1 MKQTNNAI
9 KFLMAQYRAVF
20 KSAYVSGITTAVAL
34 TSFLAAAQANAANAL
49 DAAGWED
56 ALKASDTLVI
66 NGETSTDPAKGEYT
80 SLNIT
85 SAEDK
90 PLTLSD
96 KQKLS
101 LVGNKVTGA
110 KLSATGQDKTL
121 SLTGEGALEVDA
133 ENGLTIEATASG
145 SNANVDLGTVNIKK
159 GTVTLKA
166 SDAKAT
172 VNLAAN
178 SIVIGNG
185 ESGDGAT
192 VVLSGTGTNVL
203 GGTSSSIVV
212 KGNGKIE
219 TQDSGNSIQGSS
231 LVAEKGSKFTFGG
244 TTDYKVQGSTFT
256 SSTIDVAAGGTLNV
270 DLAEIGTGKPGQMTI
285 TGAEKETSK
294 VNVGGTLNIKTG
306 VVNIDKHVELKSN
319 ASGKDDKI
327 VIGDGQNTSKFD
339 KAVFKIGKDTLLGY
353 LDSKGTGNK
362 GSVDLKSG
370 GVLYITDEVN
380 LKDLTFAST
389 TTDGAISQ
397 GQNTGGALG
406 GSNIVITEA
415 ANSANNV
422 AIKADKITFGV
433 KAEDKDK
440 AQATDFETGVGHLE
454 AKNVEI
460 AGKSH
465 TLQDTLILRN
475 VAVADDKATAGEGK
489 ISGNL
494 ILGKSAA
501 NAGNLEVDGGKFN
514 YTSGDM
520 TLTSGSIVVKNTDSG
535 KGAVSNLTFD
545 KDTKIIVTGS
555 TATAFTAKATG
566 KSSVLDISKAKLEA
580 SGSDSHQTVFSAEDE
595 GRLVISNEQVKA
607 VAEAKTNPLQSVQ
620 FKAGE
625 KGTLAFSD
633 AVTLEIVTGKNN
645 PISVADIAASGT
657 GTTIGGT
664 LEANSGLTINYSDST
679 TPQGAHYTV
688 GGTLVASTLTLSA
701 KKNSADEDFKLGDGV
716 YKLSSG
722 LAAPESAKDV
732 FVVIKGS
739 DAADYKKSTL
749 LLGAVSTNEKGEL
762 VTSKG
767 GSATNIKVADNGIVT
782 VESGE
787 WNGKKVNVTNT
798 AANSFT
804 IGYKSGDKTANAAF
818 NGTSL
823 EVASA
828 NAFVINRGSSA
839 KFETVSGGAAGA
851 IKVDGSLTITG
862 KEGVDFINSG
872 NSATGTIEMGAN
884 SEVTLGEHA
893 VKKGITK
900 VDGDTVT
907 FDSSFEADQF
917 KMGKNATFTLNLGAL
932 AEKEKTITISATG
945 LNKLKDQL
953 FAGYNSGTN
962 TQIDGF
968 LHIGKADIAGLT
980 ISDDKVAWN
989 NYKNFQDTVSSVT
1002 SDKLSKATVT
1012 GVTGSEF
1019 KGSVGAVSLDSNA
1032 SNLTVTGN
1040 TILANASGNSGFF
1053 VSKGTAA
1060 GDVTLD
1066 SGNYLT
1072 LSGGGKAG
1080 TITIKNGTDK
1090 DNKTTL
1096 VISSK
1101 DDAPVT
1107 ELAGIAGQNG
1117 SSPAAADNA
1126 VQILGKTKVTGEIKD
1141 IVDLEIG
1148 SELEVTA
1155 NVTVKNLKSLASK
1168 GVALKMEGKDL
1179 TVSGE
1184 ANFAG
1189 DITAKNATFSKTGAN
1204 TTEGD
1209 YDAKLGG
1216 NNTIEKLSF
1225 SGHGMINNG
1234 GTTKVTDTLTVAD
1247 KKSVTVAQGATLDAK
1262 HITLAA
1268 KNQGATQLI
1277 VGQDSKTVKNAN
1289 NIDVA
1294 IGSSTGYLVAKTVK
1308 LNGGDLIADPDF
1320 GGAASIVSVAGFG
1333 DATFDT
1339 EKSKNAGTVD
1349 GKAIALQNS
1358 ILAVGVK
1365 KEDKT
1370 LEKLQ
1375 ELFADYLD
1383 PKTGSL
1389 SSEGYGSIMYIA
1401 KNVTVDSTNG
1411 KGKLI
1416 IDPKRGLEKYNKD
1429 MATGGGGNTDYRNA
1443 INNNDAYIGEGAA
1456 LAVSADAAVNSFD
1469 DTSKAQNAAIKF
1481 NKTGASVYAEKNSS
1495 VLLTGDFSSMDSIK
1509 LFADNDAGASGG
1521 VTIKGNDLKATTLSG
1536 VYEFIMEKDKDTD
1549 ANGFQLTVNN
1559 DVLDK
1564 SYHDASHPARNT
1576 IVAYAKKEF
1585 ANGTKL
1591 HGDFVAGVTFDEAK
1605 SEYKNTDG
1613 TVLTGDD
1620 IKNYMHIGDKV
1631 YTKVNNRFLE
1641 NITQNLNYGHDV
1653 DTITRLGAYS
1663 GVAHSAIAAGNVT
1676 TNAVAARF
1684 AIGSSPVDFIAAQN
1698 NMGGSAFVAPMMNQF
1713 ESDGFDSEGVS
1724 YGVDVDT
1731 TGVAFGGDFEFTPQI
1746 RAGVLFNIG
1755 SGDAKGKGQ
1764 ASTASSDFDFYGL
1777 SVYAGYNVDRFAVV
1791 ADVSYTKIDNEVKA
1805 FITDE
1810 TIKADSNAT
1819 NMSLGVNAQYT
1830 FDFNQMA
1837 VTPHMGL
1844 RYSMIEADDYSITDA
1859 GSFSSDKMSVIS
1871 VPVGVTIA
1879 QAYASENWIVTP
1891 YADFTVTGNFGD
1903 NSYKGSFKWANVAN
1917 LTTDTDTEVMDNFSY
1932 GLTLGINGE
1941 TGNLGMSAGLNY
1953 TSSSNTDNLGFSASC
1968 RYLF

>member
-34 TSFLAAAQANAANAL
+34 TSFLAAAQANAANNL
-49 DAAGWED
+49 DVAGWD
-56 ALKASDTLVI
+56 KALEASDTLVI
-66 NGETSTDPAKGEYT
+66 NGEDKTDPAKGEYT

-90 PLTLSD
+90 TLTLSE

-101 LVGNKVTGA
+101 LVGDKVTGA
-110 KLSATGQDKTL
+110 KISATGQGKTL

-133 ENGLTIEATASG
+133 KNGLTLESSASG
-145 SNANVDLGTVNIKK
+145 AILNVDLGSVNIKK
-159 GTVTLKA
+159 GNVTLNTT
-166 SDAKAT
+166 DADAT

-185 ESGDGAT
+185 ESGEGAT
-192 VVLSGTGTNVL
+192 VTLSGTGKNVL

-212 KGNGKIE
+212 KGNGKVE
-219 TQDSGNSIQGSS
+219 TKGTKDNTIQGSS
-231 LVAEKGSKFTFGG
+231 LVAEKGSTFNFGG
-244 TTDYKVQGSTFT
+244 KTNYKVQSSTFT
-256 SSTIDVAAGGTLNV
+256 SSNISVEANGELNV

-294 VNVGGTLNIKTG
+294 VNVGGALNIKTG
-306 VVNIDKHVELKSN
+306 VVNIDKHVELKSS
-319 ASGKDDKI
+319 ATGQDDKI
-327 VIGDGQNTSKFD
+327 VIGDGTSKQFD
-339 KAVFKIGKDTLLGY
+339 KAVFKINKDTLLGY

-380 LKDLTFAST
+380 LKDLTFADQ

-397 GQNTGGALG
+397 GATTGGALG

-415 ANSANNV
+415 VKNATHLDV
-422 AIKADKITFGV
+422 KADKLTIG
-433 KAEDKDK
+433 KNEEDKNK
-440 AQATDFETGVGHLE
+440 NQAYDFKTGVASLE
-454 AKNVEI
+454 AKNVEF
-460 AGKSH
+460 AGKSV
-465 TLQDTLILRN
+465 TLNETVKLRN
-475 VAVADDKATAGEGK
+475 VAVADDKVTAGEGK
-489 ISGNL
+489 ASGNL
-494 ILGKSAA
+494 IIGKS
-501 NAGNLEVDGGKFN
+501 NATGGLEVDGGKFN

-520 TLTSGSIVVKNTDSG
+520 TLVSGTITVKNTYASG
-535 KGAVSNLTFD
+535 GAVSSLTFD

-555 TATAFTAKATG
+555 TNTAFAAKAEG
-566 KSSVLDISKAKLEA
+566 KNAVLDISKAKLEA
-580 SGSDSHQTVFSAEDE
+580 SGSGNDQTIFSAVTD

-607 VAEAKTNPLQSVQ
+607 VAEATAKPLQSVQ
-620 FKAGE
+620 FKADNE
-625 KGTLAFSD
+625 GT
-633 AVTLEIVTGKNN
+633 V
-645 PISVADIAASGT
+645 AASNELVLALTDTNKT
-657 GTTIGGT
+657 GGITIADYTDAQSGGI
-664 LEANSGLTINYSDST
+664 LEANSGLKLNYTHST
-679 TPQGAHYTV
+679 TTTGAHYAV
-688 GGTLVASTLTLSA
+688 SGTLVGSTLTLSA
-701 KKNSADEDFKLGDGV
+701 KEADKDVDFKLGDGV

-722 LAAPESAKDV
+722 LAAPESAKDK
-732 FVVIKGS
+732 FVVISGS
-739 DAADYKKSTL
+739 AATGDHTKSKL

-782 VESGE
+782 VQSGE
-787 WNGKKVNVTNT
+787 WNGKKLDVTN
-798 AANSFT
+798 ADAGSFT

-818 NGTSL
+818 NGTDL
-823 EVASA
+823 TVAKA
-828 NAFVINRGSSA
+828 GTFVINRGSSA

-862 KEGVDFINSG
+862 KEKTNPITAAS
-872 NSATGTIEMGAN
+872 SQTGIVVMGAN
-884 SEVTLGEHA
+884 SEVTLGTEA
-893 VKKGITK
+893 VKKAITA
-900 VDGDTVT
+900 VSGDTVT
-907 FDSSFEADQF
+907 FDADF
-917 KMGKNATFTLNLGAL
+917 KENLFDMGKNATFNLDLGAL
-932 AEKEKTITISATG
+932 ATDKEKTITISATG
-945 LNKLKDQL
+945 LKTLKDKLFNNGYTSSSGQL
-953 FAGYNSGTN
+953 S
-962 TQIDGF
+962 GF
-968 LHIGKADIAGLT
+968 LNIGKADIAGLN
-980 ISDDKVAWN
+980 ISGDKVAWN
-989 NYKNFQDTVSSVT
+989 DYKNFQDTVSSVT

-1012 GVTGSEF
+1012 GVTGNEF
-1019 KGSVGAVSLDSNA
+1019 KGSVGAVALDSA
-1032 SNLTVTGN
+1032 AAGLTVTGN

-1179 TVSGE
+1179 TVSEE

-1189 DITAKNATFSKTGAN
+1189 DITAKTATFIQASKDPKQG
-1204 TTEGD
+1204 E
-1209 YDAKLGG
+1209 YDTKLGG
-1216 NNTIEKLSF
+1216 NNTIGTLDIK
-1225 SGHGMINNG
+1225 GHGLINNG
-1234 GTTKVTDTLTVAD
+1234 GTTKVTETMTVAQD
-1247 KKSVTVAQGATLDAK
+1247 KSITVAQGATLDAE
-1262 HITLAA
+1262 HITLTA

-1277 VGQDSKTVKNAN
+1277 VGQDSKTVKNTN

-1294 IGSSTGYLVAKTVK
+1294 IGSSTGYLVAKTMQ

-1333 DATFDT
+1333 AANTDVT
-1339 EKSKNAGTVD
+1339 KNAGTLD

-1358 ILAVGVK
+1358 ILAVGVEK
-1365 KEDKT
+1365 SDKT

-1383 PKTGSL
+1383 PRTGSL
-1389 SSEGYGSIMYIA
+1389 ISEGYGSIMYVA
-1401 KNVTVDSTNG
+1401 KNVTVDGTN
-1411 KGKLI
+1411 GKLI

-1429 MATGGGGNTDYRNA
+1429 MDANNGNQEYKDA
-1443 INNNDAYIGEGAA
+1443 VNNNAAYIGEGSA
-1456 LAVSADAAVNSFD
+1456 LAVSADAAVNSFE
-1469 DTSKAQNAAIKF
+1469 TNGAQNAAIKF

-1495 VLLTGDFSSMDSIK
+1495 VLLTGDFSSMDNIK
-1509 LFADNDAGASGG
+1509 LFADTDAAAGSGG
-1521 VTIKGNDLKATTLSG
+1521 VTINGNDLKATTLSG
-1536 VYEFIMEKDKDTD
+1536 VYEFIMEKGKQTD
-1549 ANGFQLTVNN
+1549 ANGFQLTVNK

-1591 HGDFVAGVTFDEAK
+1591 HGDFVAGVTFDTNT
-1605 SEYKNTDG
+1605 SEYKKGN
-1613 TVLTGDD
+1613 TVLTGAE

-1755 SGDAKGKGQ
+1755 SGDANGKGQ

-1777 SVYAGYNVDRFAVV
+1777 SVYAGYTVDRFAVV

-1891 YADFTVTGNFGD
+1891 YADFTITGNFGD

>member
-49 DAAGWED
+49 DAAGWEE

-90 PLTLSD
+90 PLKLSE

-101 LVGNKVTGA
+101 LVGDKVTGA
-110 KLSATGQDKTL
+110 KLSATGQGKTL
-121 SLTGEGALEVDA
+121 SLTGEGALDVDA
-133 ENGLTIEATASG
+133 KNGLTLESSASG
-145 SNANVDLGTVNIKK
+145 AKLNVDLGSVNIKK
-159 GTVTLKA
+159 GNVTVNTTNA
-166 SDAKAT
+166 DAT

-192 VVLSGTGTNVL
+192 VTLSGTGTNVL

-212 KGNGKIE
+212 KGNGKVE
-219 TQDSGNSIQGSS
+219 TKGTRDNTIQGSS
-231 LVAEKGSKFTFGG
+231 LVAEKGSKFSFAGVTN
-244 TTDYKVQGSTFT
+244 YKVQGSTFT

-294 VNVGGTLNIKTG
+294 VNVSGALNIKTG
-306 VVNIDKHVELKSN
+306 VVNIDKHVELKSSATGTN
-319 ASGKDDKI
+319 DKI

-339 KAVFKIGKDTLLGY
+339 KAVFNIGKDTLLGY

-362 GSVDLKSG
+362 GSVDLQSG
-370 GVLYITDEVN
+370 GLLYITDEVN

-397 GQNTGGALG
+397 ANASGGALG
-406 GSNIVITEA
+406 GSNIVITQA
-415 ANSANNV
+415 ATSANTV

-433 KAEDKDK
+433 KPEDKNQT
-440 AQATDFETGVGHLE
+440 AQPTDFATGVGHLE
-454 AKNVEI
+454 AKNLEV

-465 TLQDTLILRN
+465 TLQETLILRN
-475 VAVADDKATAGEGK
+475 VAVADDKVTAGEGRA
-489 ISGNL
+489 SGNL
-494 ILGKSAA
+494 IIGKS
-501 NAGNLEVDGGKFN
+501 NATGGLEVDGGKFN

-520 TLTSGSIVVKNTDSG
+520 TLVSGSITVKNTDAASG
-535 KGAVSNLTFD
+535 GVSSLTFD
-545 KDTKIIVTGS
+545 KDTKILVTGTS
-555 TATAFTAKATG
+555 TTAFAAKAEG
-566 KSSVLDISKAKLEA
+566 KNAVLDISKAKLEA
-580 SGSDSHQTVFSAEDE
+580 SGSGTNQTVFSAATE

-633 AVTLEIVTGKNN
+633 AVTLELGAGKNN
-645 PISVADIAASGT
+645 PIAVDDIAASGN
-657 GTTIGGT
+657 GQTIGGT
-664 LEANSGLTINYSDST
+664 LEANSGLTINYSDT
-679 TPQGAHYTV
+679 NAAAGAHYAV
-688 GGTLVASTLTLSA
+688 SGTLVASTLTLSA
-701 KKNSADEDFKLGDGV
+701 KQGTTDVDFKLGDGV

-722 LAAPESAKDV
+722 LAAPESAKDK
-732 FVVIKGS
+732 FVIVSGS
-739 DAADYKKSTL
+739 NTATHQQSKL

-767 GSATNIKVADNGIVT
+767 GSATNIEVQANGVVG

-787 WNGKKVNVTNT
+787 WNGKKLKVTYG
-798 AANSFT
+798 SFT
-804 IGYKSGDKTANAAF
+804 IGYTSGDKTANAAF

-862 KEGVDFINSG
+862 KEKTNPIT
-872 NSATGTIEMGAN
+872 ATTGQTGIVVMGAN
-884 SEVTLGEHA
+884 SEVTLGTEA
-893 VKKGITK
+893 VKKAITA
-900 VDGDTVT
+900 VSGDTVT
-907 FDSSFEADQF
+907 FDADF
-917 KMGKNATFTLNLGAL
+917 KENLFDMGKNATFNLDLGVL
-932 AEKEKTITISATG
+932 ATDKEKTITISKDG
-945 LNKLKDQL
+945 LKTLKDKLFNNGYTSSSGQL
-953 FAGYNSGTN
+953 S
-962 TQIDGF
+962 GF
-968 LHIGKADIAGLT
+968 LNIGKADIAGLN
-980 ISDDKVAWN
+980 ISGDKVAWN
-989 NYKNFQDTVSSVT
+989 DYKNFQDTISSVT

-1012 GVTGSEF
+1012 DVEGTSF
-1019 KGSVGAVSLDSNA
+1019 KGSVGAVALKTGTNT
-1032 SNLTVTGN
+1032 LTVDGN

-1053 VSKGTAA
+1053 VSSGNAA
-1060 GDVTLD
+1060 GAITI
-1066 SGNYLT
+1066 SGENVLT

-1080 TITIKNGTDK
+1080 AISLKNGSATD
-1090 DNKTTL
+1090 KTTL
-1096 VISSK
+1096 VVTSK
-1101 DDAPVT
+1101 DGAPLT
-1107 ELAGIAGQNG
+1107 ELGAISGENNG
-1117 SSPAAADNA
+1117 TNNA
-1126 VQILGKTKVTGEIKD
+1126 VQIVGKTKVTGTISN

-1148 SELEVTA
+1148 SELEVTE
-1155 NVTVKNLKSLASK
+1155 NVTVTNLKSLASK
-1168 GVALKMEGKDL
+1168 GVTLKMDGKAL

-1189 DITAKNATFSKTGAN
+1189 DITAKTATFSKTGAN
-1204 TTEGD
+1204 TAEGD

-1216 NNTIEKLSF
+1216 NNTIETLSF
-1225 SGHGMINNG
+1225 TGHGMINNG

-1262 HITLAA
+1262 HITLTQ
-1268 KNQGATQLI
+1268 KTGTGNDNTQLI
-1277 VGQDSKTVKNAN
+1277 VGQDSRTAKKNG
-1289 NIDVA
+1289 IDIA
-1294 IGSSTGYLVAKTVK
+1294 IGSSTGYLVANTVK

-1339 EKSKNAGTVD
+1339 TKGSAGTVD

-1358 ILAVGVK
+1358 ILAVGVEK
-1365 KEDKT
+1365 SDKT

-1383 PKTGSL
+1383 PRTGSL
-1389 SSEGYGSIMYIA
+1389 SSEGYGSIMYVA
-1401 KNVTVDSTNG
+1401 KNVTVDGTN
-1411 KGKLI
+1411 GKLI

-1429 MATGGGGNTDYRNA
+1429 MDTNKGNKEYKDA
-1443 INNNDAYIGEGAA
+1443 VNNNAAYIGEGSA
-1456 LAVSADAAVNSFD
+1456 LAVSADAAVNSFE
-1469 DTSKAQNAAIKF
+1469 TNGAQNAAIKF
-1481 NKTGASVYAEKNSS
+1481 SKANATVYAEKNST

-1536 VYEFIMEKDKDTD
+1536 VYEFIMEKDKDTN
-1549 ANGFQLTVNN
+1549 ANGFQLTVNK

-1576 IVAYAKKEF
+1576 IVAYAKKEL

-1591 HGDFVAGVTFDEAK
+1591 HGDFVAGVTFDEK
-1605 SEYKNTDG
+1605 TSEYKKGN
-1613 TVLTGDD
+1613 TVLTGAE

-1731 TGVAFGGDFEFTPQI
+1731 TGVAFGGDFEFTPQL

-1755 SGDAKGKGQ
+1755 SGDANGKGQ

-1830 FDFNQMA
+1830 FDFNQVA

-1844 RYSMIEADDYSITDA
+1844 RYSMIEADDYSIRDA
-1859 GSFSSDKMSVIS
+1859 GSFSSDKMNVFS

-1879 QAYASENWIVTP
+1879 QAYASDNWIVTP

-1932 GLTLGINGE
+1932 GLTLGINAE
-1941 TGNLGMSAGLNY
+1941 TGNLGMSAGMNY

>member
-49 DAAGWED
+49 DAAGWEE

-66 NGETSTDPAKGEYT
+66 NGETTTDPAKGEY
-80 SLNIT
+80 SNLNIT

-90 PLTLSD
+90 TLELSE

-101 LVGNKVTGA
+101 LVGDKVSDA
-110 KLSATGQDKTL
+110 KISATTQGKTL
-121 SLTGEGALEVDA
+121 SLTGEGALDVDA
-133 ENGLTIEATASG
+133 KNGLTIEATASG

-159 GTVTLKA
+159 GTLTLKA

-219 TQDSGNSIQGSS
+219 TKDSGNSIQGSS
-231 LVAEKGSKFTFGG
+231 LAAEKGSKFTFGG

-294 VNVGGTLNIKTG
+294 VNVGGALNIKTG
-306 VVNIDKHVELKSN
+306 VVNIDKHVELKSSATGN
-319 ASGKDDKI
+319 VTTDYIAVGDNQAASKDP
-327 VIGDGQNTSKFD
+327 SKAIFN
-339 KAVFKIGKDTLLGY
+339 ISKDTLKGY
-353 LDSKGTGNK
+353 LTGTNK
-362 GSVDLKSG
+362 GSVLIQSG
-370 GVLYITDEVN
+370 GTLYITDEVN
-380 LKDLTFAST
+380 LKDLTFTST

-397 GQNTGGALG
+397 ANASGGALG

-415 ANSANNV
+415 VQNAGTLAV
-422 AIKADKITFGV
+422 KADKITFGV
-433 KAEDKDK
+433 KPEDKNQT
-440 AQATDFETGVGHLE
+440 AQPTDFATGVGHLE
-454 AKNVEI
+454 AKNLEV

-465 TLQDTLILRN
+465 TLQETLILRN
-475 VAVADDKATAGEGK
+475 VAVADDKVIAGEGRA
-489 ISGNL
+489 SGNL
-494 ILGKSAA
+494 IIGKS
-501 NAGNLEVDGGKFN
+501 NTTGGLEVDGGKFN

-520 TLTSGSIVVKNTDSG
+520 TLVSGSITVKNTDAASG
-535 KGAVSNLTFD
+535 GVSSLTFD
-545 KDTKIIVTGS
+545 KDTKILVTGTS
-555 TATAFTAKATG
+555 TTAFAAKAEG
-566 KSSVLDISKAKLEA
+566 KNAVLDISKAKLEA
-580 SGSDSHQTVFSAEDE
+580 SGSGTNQTVFSAATE

-633 AVTLEIVTGKNN
+633 AVTLELGTGKNN
-645 PISVADIAASGT
+645 PIAVDDYNVTSNTS
-657 GTTIGGT
+657 GGT
-664 LEANSGLTINYSDST
+664 VEANSGLTLNYT
-679 TPQGAHYTV
+679 GNAGTNAHYAV
-688 GGTLVASTLTLSA
+688 SGTLVASSLKVNA
-701 KKNSADEDFKLGDGV
+701 KEGSTAKDFVLGDGV
-716 YKLSSG
+716 YKISSG
-722 LAAPESAKDV
+722 LDSENSGN
-732 FVVIKGS
+732 FVVVSGS
-739 DAADYKKSTL
+739 AATDAGTKSTL

-767 GSATNIKVADNGIVT
+767 GSATNIEVQTNGVVG

-787 WNGKKVNVTNT
+787 WNGKKLKVTDG
-798 AANSFT
+798 SFT
-804 IGYKSGDKTANAAF
+804 IGYKDTTGDKTANASF
-818 NGTSL
+818 NGTDL
-823 EVASA
+823 TVAKQ
-828 NAFVINRGSSA
+828 NGLTINRGSSA
-839 KFETVSGGAAGA
+839 KFETVSGGATGA
-851 IKVDGSLTITG
+851 IQVSGSLTITG
-862 KEGVDFINSG
+862 KEKTNPITAASG
-872 NSATGTIEMGAN
+872 QTGIVVMGAN
-884 SEVTLGEHA
+884 SEVTLGTEA
-893 VKKGITK
+893 VKNAITK
-900 VDGDTVT
+900 VSGDTVD
-907 FDSSFEADQF
+907 FSSSFAADLF
-917 KMGKNATFTLNLGAL
+917 TMGKNATFNLDLGAL
-932 AEKEKTITISATG
+932 ATDKEKTITISATG
-945 LNKLKDQL
+945 LDKLKGQL
-953 FAGYNSGTN
+953 FNGFTTGQNK
-962 TQIDGF
+962 QLEGF
-968 LHIGKADIAGLT
+968 LNIGKADIAGLN
-980 ISDDKVAWN
+980 ISGDKVAWTD
-989 NYKNFQDTVSSVT
+989 YQKFQDTVSSVT

-1019 KGSVGAVSLDSNA
+1019 KGSVGAVALDNTA
-1032 SNLTVTGN
+1032 SGLTVTGN

-1053 VSKGTAA
+1053 VSKGTDA
-1060 GDVTLD
+1060 GAITI
-1066 SGNYLT
+1066 SGENVLT

-1080 TITIKNGTDK
+1080 AISLKNGSATD
-1090 DNKTTL
+1090 KTTL
-1096 VISSK
+1096 VVTSK
-1101 DDAPVT
+1101 DGAPLT
-1107 ELAGIAGQNG
+1107 ELGAISGDTGGTNN
-1117 SSPAAADNA
+1117 S
-1126 VQILGKTKVTGEIKD
+1126 VQIVGKTKVTGTISN

-1148 SELEVTA
+1148 SELEVTD
-1155 NVTVKNLKSLASK
+1155 NVTVTNLKSLASK
-1168 GVALKMEGKDL
+1168 GVTLKMDGKAL

-1189 DITAKNATFSKTGAN
+1189 DITAKTATFSKTGAKP
-1204 TTEGD
+1204 TEGD

-1216 NNTIEKLSF
+1216 NNTIGTLNIA
-1225 SGHGMINNG
+1225 GHGMINNA
-1234 GTTKVTDTLTVAD
+1234 GTTKVTEKLTVA
-1247 KKSVTVAQGATLDAK
+1247 SGNSITVAQSATLDAK
-1262 HITLAA
+1262 HIDLTA
-1268 KNQGATQLI
+1268 KGTATTNTQLI
-1277 VGQDSKTVKNAN
+1277 VGQDSQTVKKNG
-1289 NIDVA
+1289 IDIA
-1294 IGSSTGYLVAKTVK
+1294 IGSSTGYLVANTVK

-1339 EKSKNAGTVD
+1339 TKGSAGTVD

-1358 ILAVGVK
+1358 ILAVGVEK
-1365 KEDKT
+1365 SDKT

-1375 ELFADYLD
+1375 DLFADYLD
-1383 PKTGSL
+1383 PRTGSL
-1389 SSEGYGSIMYIA
+1389 SSEGYGSIMYVA
-1401 KNVTVDSTNG
+1401 KNVTVDGTN
-1411 KGKLI
+1411 GKLI

-1429 MATGGGGNTDYRNA
+1429 MNTGAGGNTDYRNA
-1443 INNNDAYIGEGAA
+1443 INNNAAYIGEGSA

-1469 DTSKAQNAAIKF
+1469 TNGAQNAAIKF
-1481 NKTGASVYAEKNSS
+1481 DKATASVYAEKNST

-1521 VTIKGNDLKATTLSG
+1521 VTINGNDLKATTLSG
-1536 VYEFIMEKDKDTD
+1536 VYEFIMKKGQPTD
-1549 ANGFQLTVNN
+1549 ANGFQLTVNK

-1591 HGDFVAGVTFDEAK
+1591 HGDFVAGVTFDKAN
-1605 SEYKNTDG
+1605 SVYKKADG
-1613 TVLTGDD
+1613 TTLTGAQ

-1731 TGVAFGGDFEFTPQI
+1731 TGVAFGGDFEFTPQL

-1755 SGDAKGKGQ
+1755 SGDANGKGQ

-1777 SVYAGYNVDRFAVV
+1777 SVYAGYTVDRFAVV

-1830 FDFNQMA
+1830 FDFNQIA

-1844 RYSMIEADDYSITDA
+1844 RYSMIEADDYSISDA
-1859 GSFSSDKMSVIS
+1859 GSFSSDKMSVFS

-1941 TGNLGMSAGLNY
+1941 TGNLGMSAGMNY

>member
-34 TSFLAAAQANAANAL
+34 TSFLAAAQANAAPSELKVDNWVSAL
-49 DAAGWED
+49 E
-56 ALKASDTLVI
+56 ASDTLVI
-66 NGETSTDPAKGEYT
+66 NGETTTDPAKGEY
-80 SLNIT
+80 SKLNIT

-90 PLTLSD
+90 TLKLSE

-101 LVGNKVTGA
+101 LVGDKVTGA
-110 KLSATGQDKTL
+110 KLSATGQGKTL
-121 SLTGEGALEVDA
+121 SLTGEGALDVDA
-133 ENGLTIEATASG
+133 KNGLTLESSASG
-145 SNANVDLGTVNIKK
+145 AKLNVDLGSVNIKK
-159 GTVTLKA
+159 GNVTVNTTNA
-166 SDAKAT
+166 DAT

-192 VVLSGTGTNVL
+192 VTLSGTGTNVL

-212 KGNGKIE
+212 KGNGKVE
-219 TQDSGNSIQGSS
+219 TKGTNNNTIQGSS
-231 LVAEKGSKFTFGG
+231 LVAEKGSKFSFAGVTN
-244 TTDYKVQGSTFT
+244 YKVQSSTFT

-294 VNVGGTLNIKTG
+294 VNVGGALNIKTG
-306 VVNIDKHVELKSN
+306 VVNIDKHVELKSSATGTN
-319 ASGKDDKI
+319 DKI

-339 KAVFKIGKDTLLGY
+339 KAVFNIGKDTLLGY

-362 GSVDLKSG
+362 GSVDLQSG
-370 GVLYITDEVN
+370 GLLYITDEVN

-397 GQNTGGALG
+397 ANASGGALG
-406 GSNIVITEA
+406 GSNIVITQA
-415 ANSANNV
+415 ATSANTI

-433 KAEDKDK
+433 KPEDKNQT
-440 AQATDFETGVGHLE
+440 AQATDFATGVGHLE
-454 AKNVEI
+454 AKNLEV

-465 TLQDTLILRN
+465 TLQETLILRN
-475 VAVADDKATAGEGK
+475 VAVADDKVTAGEGRA
-489 ISGNL
+489 SGNL
-494 ILGKSAA
+494 IIGKSATKS
-501 NAGNLEVDGGKFN
+501 GDLVVDGGKFN

-520 TLTSGSIVVKNTDSG
+520 TLVSGSIVVKNTDAASG
-535 KGAVSNLTFD
+535 GVSSLTFD
-545 KDTKIIVTGS
+545 KDTKILVTGTS
-555 TATAFTAKATG
+555 TTAFAAKAEG
-566 KSSVLDISKAKLEA
+566 KNAVLDISKAKLEA
-580 SGSDSHQTVFSAEDE
+580 SGSGTNQTVFSAATE

-607 VAEAKTNPLQSVQ
+607 VAEAKTNPLQNVK
-620 FKAGE
+620 FKAGD

-633 AVTLEIVTGKNN
+633 AVTLELGTGKTN
-645 PISVADIAASGT
+645 PISVDDIAASGN
-657 GTTIGGT
+657 GQTIGGT
-664 LEANSGLTINYSDST
+664 LEANSGLTINYSDT
-679 TPQGAHYTV
+679 NAAAGAHYAV
-688 GGTLVASTLTLSA
+688 SGTLVASTLTLSA
-701 KKNSADEDFKLGDGV
+701 KQGTTDVNFKLGDGV

-722 LAAPESAKDV
+722 LAAPESAKDK
-732 FVVIKGS
+732 FVIVSGS
-739 DAADYKKSTL
+739 NTATHQQSKL

-767 GSATNIKVADNGIVT
+767 GSATNIEVQTNGIVG

-787 WNGKKVNVTNT
+787 WNGKKLKVTDG
-798 AANSFT
+798 SFT
-804 IGYKSGDKTANAAF
+804 IGYTSGDKTANAAF
-818 NGTSL
+818 NGTEL
-823 EVASA
+823 TVAKQ
-828 NAFVINRGSSA
+828 NGLTINRGSSA
-839 KFETVSGGAAGA
+839 KFETVSGGATGA
-851 IKVDGSLTITG
+851 IQVSGSLTITG
-862 KEGVDFINSG
+862 KEKTNPIT
-872 NSATGTIEMGAN
+872 ATIGQTGIVVMGAN
-884 SEVTLGEHA
+884 SEVTLGTEA
-893 VKKGITK
+893 VKNAITK
-900 VDGDTVT
+900 VSGDTVE
-907 FDSSFEADQF
+907 FSSSFAADLF
-917 KMGKNATFTLNLGAL
+917 TMGKNATFNLDLGAL
-932 AEKEKTITISATG
+932 ATDKEKTITISATG

-953 FAGYNSGTN
+953 FQVYNSGTN

-968 LHIGKADIAGLT
+968 LNIGKADIAGLN
-980 ISDDKVAWN
+980 ISGDKVSWTD
-989 NYKNFQDTVSSVT
+989 YKNFQDTISSVT

-1012 GVTGSEF
+1012 DVEGTSF
-1019 KGSVGAVSLDSNA
+1019 KGSVGAVALKTGTNS
-1032 SNLTVTGN
+1032 LTVTGN

-1053 VSKGTAA
+1053 VSSGNAA
-1060 GDVTLD
+1060 GAITI
-1066 SGNYLT
+1066 SGENVLT

-1080 TITIKNGTDK
+1080 AITLKNGK
-1090 DNKTTL
+1090 DPDKTTL
-1096 VISSK
+1096 VVTSK
-1101 DDAPVT
+1101 DGAPLT
-1107 ELAGIAGQNG
+1107 ELGAIAGEGTASN
-1117 SSPAAADNA
+1117 NA
-1126 VQILGKTKVTGEIKD
+1126 VQIVGKTKVTGTITN

-1148 SELEVTA
+1148 SELEVTD
-1155 NVTVKNLKSLASK
+1155 NVTVTNLKSLASK
-1168 GVALKMEGKDL
+1168 GVTLKMDGKAL

-1189 DITAKNATFSKTGAN
+1189 DITAKTATFSQATKDPKK
-1204 TTEGD
+1204 GD
-1209 YDAKLGG
+1209 YDTKLGG
-1216 NNTIEKLSF
+1216 NNTIGTLDIK
-1225 SGHGMINNG
+1225 GHGLINNG
-1234 GTTKVTDTLTVAD
+1234 GTTKVTETMTVAQD
-1247 KKSVTVAQGATLDAK
+1247 KSITVAQGATLDAK
-1262 HITLAA
+1262 HITLTQ
-1268 KNQGATQLI
+1268 KTGNNATQLI
-1277 VGQDSKTVKNAN
+1277 VGQDSKTVKNTN
-1289 NIDVA
+1289 DIEVA
-1294 IGSSTGYLVAKTVK
+1294 IGSSTGYLVANTVK

-1339 EKSKNAGTVD
+1339 TKGSAGTVD

-1358 ILAVGVK
+1358 ILAVGVEK
-1365 KEDKT
+1365 SDKT

-1383 PKTGSL
+1383 PRTGSL
-1389 SSEGYGSIMYIA
+1389 VSEGYGSIMYVA
-1401 KNVTVDSTNG
+1401 KNVTVDDT

-1416 IDPKRGLEKYNKD
+1416 IDPKRGLDKYNKD
-1429 MATGGGGNTDYRNA
+1429 MTAGTGNTEYQNA
-1443 INNNDAYIGEGAA
+1443 INQNAAYIGEGSA

-1469 DTSKAQNAAIKF
+1469 TNGAQNAAIKF
-1481 NKTGASVYAEKNSS
+1481 DKATASVYAEKNST

-1521 VTIKGNDLKATTLSG
+1521 VTINGNDLKATTLSG
-1536 VYEFIMEKDKDTD
+1536 VYEYVMKKGQQTD
-1549 ANGFQLTVNN
+1549 ANGFQLIVNK

-1576 IVAYAKKEF
+1576 IVAYAKKEL

-1591 HGDFVAGVTFDEAK
+1591 HGDFVAGVTFDEAN
-1605 SEYKNTDG
+1605 SVYKKADG
-1613 TVLTGDD
+1613 TTLTGAQ

-1731 TGVAFGGDFEFTPQI
+1731 TGVAFGGDFEFTPQL

-1755 SGDAKGKGQ
+1755 SGDANGKGQ

-1777 SVYAGYNVDRFAVV
+1777 SVYAGYTVDRFAVV

-1830 FDFNQMA
+1830 FDFNQVA

-1844 RYSMIEADDYSITDA
+1844 RYSMIEADDYSIRDA
-1859 GSFSSDKMSVIS
+1859 GSFSSDKMSVFS

-1879 QAYASENWIVTP
+1879 QAYASDNWIVTP

-1932 GLTLGINGE
+1932 GLTLGINAE
-1941 TGNLGMSAGLNY
+1941 TGNLGMSAGMNY

>member
-34 TSFLAAAQANAANAL
+34 TSFLAAAQANAAPTELKVDNWDSAL
-49 DAAGWED
+49 E
-56 ALKASDTLVI
+56 ASDTLVI
-66 NGETSTDPAKGEYT
+66 NGETTTDPAKGEY
-80 SLNIT
+80 SKLNIT

-90 PLTLSD
+90 TLTLYD

-101 LVGNKVTGA
+101 LVGDKVTGA
-110 KLSATGQDKTL
+110 KLSATGQGKTL
-121 SLTGEGALEVDA
+121 SLTGEGALDVDA
-133 ENGLTIEATASG
+133 KNGLTLESSASG
-145 SNANVDLGTVNIKK
+145 AKLNVDLGSVNIKN
-159 GTVTLKA
+159 GNVTVNTTNA
-166 SDAKAT
+166 DAT
-172 VNLAAN
+172 TNLAAN

-185 ESGDGAT
+185 KSGDGAT
-192 VVLSGTGTNVL
+192 VTLSGTGTNVL

-212 KGNGKIE
+212 KGNGKVE
-219 TQDSGNSIQGSS
+219 TKGTKDNTIQGSS
-231 LVAEKGSKFTFGG
+231 LVAEKGSKFSFAGVTN
-244 TTDYKVQGSTFT
+244 YKVQSSTFT

-294 VNVGGTLNIKTG
+294 VNVGGALNIKTG

-319 ASGKDDKI
+319 ASGTNDKI

-339 KAVFKIGKDTLLGY
+339 KAVFNIGKDTLLGY
-353 LDSKGTGNK
+353 LDKNGTNK
-362 GSVDLKSG
+362 GSVDLQSG
-370 GVLYITDEVN
+370 GLLYITDEVN

-397 GQNTGGALG
+397 ANASGGALG
-406 GSNIVITEA
+406 GSNIVITQA
-415 ANSANNV
+415 ATNANTV

-433 KAEDKDK
+433 KPEDKNQT
-440 AQATDFETGVGHLE
+440 AQATDFATGVGHLE
-454 AKNVEI
+454 AKNLEV

-465 TLQDTLILRN
+465 TLQETLILRN
-475 VAVADDKATAGEGK
+475 VAVADDKVTAGEGRA
-489 ISGNL
+489 SGNL
-494 ILGKSAA
+494 IIGKSATKS
-501 NAGNLEVDGGKFN
+501 GDLVVDGGKFN

-520 TLTSGSIVVKNTDSG
+520 TLVSGSITVKNTDAASG
-535 KGAVSNLTFD
+535 GVSSLTFD
-545 KDTKIIVTGS
+545 KDTKILVTGTS
-555 TATAFTAKATG
+555 TTAFAAKAEG
-566 KSSVLDISKAKLEA
+566 KNAVLDISKAKLEA
-580 SGSDSHQTVFSAEDE
+580 SGSGTNQTVFSAATE
-595 GRLVISNEQVKA
+595 GRLVISNDQVKA
-607 VAEAKTNPLQSVQ
+607 VAEATTNPLQSVQ

-633 AVTLEIVTGKNN
+633 AVTLELGTGKTN
-645 PISVADIAASGT
+645 PIAVDDYNVTSNKS
-657 GTTIGGT
+657 GGT
-664 LEANSGLTINYSDST
+664 VEANSGLTLNYT
-679 TPQGAHYTV
+679 GNAGTNAHFAV
-688 GGTLVASTLTLSA
+688 SGTLVASSLKVNA
-701 KKNSADEDFKLGDGV
+701 KEGSTAKDFVLGDGV
-716 YKLSSG
+716 YKISSG
-722 LAAPESAKDV
+722 LDSENSGN
-732 FVVIKGS
+732 FVVVSGS
-739 DAADYKKSTL
+739 AATDAGTKSTL

-767 GSATNIKVADNGIVT
+767 GSATNIEVKTNGIVG

-787 WNGKKVNVTNT
+787 WNGKRLKVTDG
-798 AANSFT
+798 SFT
-804 IGYKSGDKTANAAF
+804 IGYKDTTGDKTANASF
-818 NGTSL
+818 NGTDL
-823 EVASA
+823 TVAKA
-828 NAFVINRGSSA
+828 NTFTINRGSSA
-839 KFETVSGGAAGA
+839 KFETVSGGAASA
-851 IKVDGSLTITG
+851 IKVNGSLTITG
-862 KEGVDFINSG
+862 KDGVDFINAG
-872 NSATGTIEMGAN
+872 TSATGTIEMGAN
-884 SEVTLGEHA
+884 SEVTLGDLA

-932 AEKEKTITISATG
+932 ATDKEKTITISAQG
-945 LNKLKDQL
+945 LENLKGQL
-953 FAGYNSGTN
+953 FKDYTN
-962 TQIDGF
+962 GQIDGF
-968 LHIGKADIAGLT
+968 LNIGNADIKGLT
-980 ISDDKVAWN
+980 ISGDKVSWTE
-989 NYKNFQDTVSSVT
+989 YKNFQDTISSVT

-1012 GVTGSEF
+1012 DVDGTSF
-1019 KGSVGAVSLDSNA
+1019 KGSVGAVALKNGTDT
-1032 SNLTVTGN
+1032 LTVDGN

-1053 VSKGTAA
+1053 VSSGNAA
-1060 GDVTLD
+1060 GAITI
-1066 SGNYLT
+1066 SGENVLT

-1080 TITIKNGTDK
+1080 AITLKNGNATD
-1090 DNKTTL
+1090 KTTL
-1096 VISSK
+1096 VVTSK
-1101 DDAPVT
+1101 DDSPVT
-1107 ELAGIAGQNG
+1107 ELGAISGEYSGTN
-1117 SSPAAADNA
+1117 NA
-1126 VQILGKTKVTGEIKD
+1126 VQIVGKTKVTGTISN

-1148 SELEVTA
+1148 SELEVTD
-1155 NVTVKNLKSLASK
+1155 NVTVTNLKSLASK
-1168 GVALKMEGKDL
+1168 GVALKMDGKEL

-1189 DITAKNATFSKTGAN
+1189 DITAKTATFSKTGAKP
-1204 TTEGD
+1204 TEGD

-1216 NNTIEKLSF
+1216 NNTIGTLNIA
-1225 SGHGMINNG
+1225 GHGMINNA
-1234 GTTKVTDTLTVAD
+1234 GTTKVTEKLTVA
-1247 KKSVTVAQGATLDAK
+1247 SGNSITVAQSATLDAK
-1262 HITLAA
+1262 HIDLTA
-1268 KNQGATQLI
+1268 KGTATTNTQLI
-1277 VGQDSKTVKNAN
+1277 VGQDSQTVKKNG
-1289 NIDVA
+1289 IDIA
-1294 IGSSTGYLVAKTVK
+1294 IGSSTGYLVANTVK

-1339 EKSKNAGTVD
+1339 TNGSAGTVD

-1358 ILAVGVK
+1358 ILAVGVEK
-1365 KEDKT
+1365 SDKT

-1383 PKTGSL
+1383 PRTSSL
-1389 SSEGYGSIMYIA
+1389 SSEGYGSIMYVA
-1401 KNVTVDSTNG
+1401 KNVIVDGT

-1429 MATGGGGNTDYRNA
+1429 MDANKGDQAYKDA
-1443 INNNDAYIGEGAA
+1443 VNNNAAYIGEGSA

-1469 DTSKAQNAAIKF
+1469 TNGAQNAAIKF
-1481 NKTGASVYAEKNSS
+1481 DKATASVYAEKNSS

-1536 VYEFIMEKDKDTD
+1536 VYEFIMEKDKDTN
-1549 ANGFQLTVNN
+1549 ANGFQLTVNK

-1576 IVAYAKKEF
+1576 IVAYAKKEL

-1591 HGDFVAGVTFDEAK
+1591 HSDFVAGVTFDEK
-1605 SEYKNTDG
+1605 TSEYKKGN
-1613 TVLTGDD
+1613 TVLTGAE

-1731 TGVAFGGDFEFTPQI
+1731 TGVAFGGDFEFTPQL

-1755 SGDAKGKGQ
+1755 SGDANGKGQ

-1830 FDFNQMA
+1830 FDFNQIA

-1844 RYSMIEADDYSITDA
+1844 RYSMIEADDYSIADA
-1859 GSFSSDKMSVIS
+1859 GSFSSDKMSVFS

-1932 GLTLGINGE
+1932 GLTLGINAE
-1941 TGNLGMSAGLNY
+1941 TGNLGMSAGMNY

>member
-49 DAAGWED
+49 DAAGWEE

-80 SLNIT
+80 SLAVNPT
-85 SAEDK
+85 GASGAA
-90 PLTLSD
+90 LTLND

-101 LVGNKVTGA
+101 IVGDKV
-110 KLSATGQDKTL
+110 ATVTFTADTQDEKV
-121 SLTGEGALEVDA
+121 SLKGEGTLEVDA
-133 ENGLTIEATASG
+133 KNGLTLAANGSG
-145 SNANVDLGTVNIKK
+145 SDTTVDLSAVNIKK
-159 GTVTLKA
+159 GTVTLTTGHA
-166 SDAKAT
+166 DAT

-192 VVLSGTGTNVL
+192 VTLSGTGTNVL

-212 KGNGKIE
+212 KGNGKVE
-219 TQDSGNSIQGSS
+219 TKGTKDNTIQGSS
-231 LVAEKGSKFTFGG
+231 LVAEKGSTFTFGG
-244 TTDYKVQGSTFT
+244 KTNYKVQSSTFT
-256 SSTIDVAAGGTLNV
+256 SSNISVEAQGELNV

-294 VNVGGTLNIKTG
+294 VNVGGALNVKTG
-306 VVNIDKHVELKSN
+306 VVTIDKHVELKSS
-319 ASGKDDKI
+319 ATGQDDKI
-327 VIGDGQNTSKFD
+327 VIGDNDGNSKDD
-339 KAVFKIGKDTLLGY
+339 KAVFKIRKDTLLGY
-353 LDSKGTGNK
+353 LDTKGSGNK
-362 GSVDLKSG
+362 GSVHIQSG
-370 GVLYITDEVN
+370 GTLYITDEVN
-380 LKDLTFAST
+380 LKDLTFGTQVA
-389 TTDGAISQ
+389 DGTISQ
-397 GQNTGGALG
+397 GSADGGALG

-415 ANSANNV
+415 VTNGTNI
-422 AIKADKITFGV
+422 AIKADKLTIG
-433 KAEDKDK
+433 KNEEDKNNNK
-440 AQATDFETGVGHLE
+440 AYDFATGVASLE
-454 AKNVEI
+454 AKNVEF
-460 AGKSH
+460 AGKSV
-465 TLQDTLILRN
+465 TLHETVKLRN
-475 VAVADDKATAGEGK
+475 VAVADDKVTAGEGK
-489 ISGNL
+489 VSGNV
-494 ILGKSAA
+494 II
-501 NAGNLEVDGGKFN
+501 GNSTATGGLEVDGGKFN

-520 TLTSGSIVVKNTDSG
+520 TLASGSITVKNTDASG
-535 KGAVSNLTFD
+535 GAVSSLTFD

-555 TATAFTAKATG
+555 TAAAFTAKATG

-580 SGSDSHQTVFSAEDE
+580 SGSASNQTVFSSEDE
-595 GRLVISNEQVKA
+595 GRLIISNEQVKA

-633 AVTLEIVTGKNN
+633 AVTLELGGTKTN
-645 PISVADIAASGT
+645 PISVADIDVT
-657 GTTIGGT
+657 GQTSGGT
-664 LEANSGLTINYSDST
+664 LEANNLTLNYT
-679 TPQGAHYTV
+679 GNAGTNAHYAV
-688 GGTLVASTLTLSA
+688 SGTLVASNLKVNA
-701 KKNSADEDFKLGDGV
+701 KEGSTAKDFVLGDGV
-716 YKLSSG
+716 YKISSG
-722 LAAPESAKDV
+722 LDSDNSGN
-732 FVVIKGS
+732 FVVVSGS
-739 DAADYKKSTL
+739 AATDAGTKSTL

-762 VTSKG
+762 VTAKG
-767 GSATNIKVADNGIVT
+767 GSATNIEVQQNGVVG
-782 VESGE
+782 VESGD
-787 WNGKKVNVTNT
+787 WKGKKLKVTDG
-798 AANSFT
+798 SFT
-804 IGYKSGDKTANAAF
+804 IGYKDTTGDKTANAAF
-818 NGTSL
+818 NGTDL
-823 EVASA
+823 AVAKQ
-828 NAFVINRGSSA
+828 NGLTINRGSSA
-839 KFETVSGGAAGA
+839 TFETVSGGAASA
-851 IKVDGSLTITG
+851 IKVNGSLTITG
-862 KEGVDFINSG
+862 KEKTNPITAAAST
-872 NSATGTIEMGAN
+872 TGIVTMGAN
-884 SEVTLGEHA
+884 SEVTLGTEA
-893 VKKGITK
+893 VKNAITK
-900 VDGDTVT
+900 VSGDTVD
-907 FDSSFEADQF
+907 FSSSFAADLF
-917 KMGKNATFTLNLGAL
+917 TMGKNATFNLDLGAL
-932 AEKEKTITISATG
+932 ATDKEKTITISATG

-953 FAGYNSGTN
+953 FQGYNSGTN

-968 LHIGKADIAGLT
+968 LNIGNADIAGLN
-980 ISDDKVAWN
+980 ISGDKVAWTD
-989 NYKNFQDTVSSVT
+989 YQKFQDTVSSVT

-1012 GVTGSEF
+1012 DVEGTSF
-1019 KGSVGAVSLDSNA
+1019 KGSVGAVALKTGTNS
-1032 SNLTVTGN
+1032 LTVTGN
-1040 TILANASGNSGFF
+1040 TVLANASGNSGFF

-1080 TITIKNGTDK
+1080 TISLKNGTDK

-1117 SSPAAADNA
+1117 SSPAADHNA
-1126 VQILGKTKVTGEIKD
+1126 VQIVGKTKVTGEIKD

-1148 SELEVTA
+1148 SELEVTN

-1179 TVSGE
+1179 TVSEE

-1189 DITAKNATFSKTGAN
+1189 DITAKTATFSQASKDPSK
-1204 TTEGD
+1204 GD
-1209 YDAKLGG
+1209 YDTKLGG
-1216 NNTIEKLSF
+1216 NNTIGTLNIA
-1225 SGHGMINNG
+1225 GHGMINNA
-1234 GTTKVTDTLTVAD
+1234 GTTKVTETMTVAQD
-1247 KKSVTVAQGATLDAK
+1247 KSITVAQGATLDAK
-1262 HITLAA
+1262 HITLTA

-1277 VGQDSKTVKNAN
+1277 VGQDSKTVKNTN

-1294 IGSSTGYLVAKTVK
+1294 IGSSTGYLVANTVK

-1339 EKSKNAGTVD
+1339 NKGSAGTVD

-1358 ILAVGVK
+1358 ILAVGVTK
-1365 KEDKT
+1365 DDKT

-1375 ELFADYLD
+1375 DLFADYLD
-1383 PKTGSL
+1383 PRTGSL
-1389 SSEGYGSIMYIA
+1389 ISEGYGSIMYVA
-1401 KNVTVDSTNG
+1401 KNVTVDGQN
-1411 KGKLI
+1411 GKLI

-1429 MATGGGGNTDYRNA
+1429 TANTGGNTDYQNA
-1443 INNNDAYIGEGAA
+1443 IGNDAYIGEGAA
-1456 LAVSADAAVNSFD
+1456 LAVSADAAVNSFE
-1469 DTSKAQNAAIKF
+1469 TNGAQNAAIKF
-1481 NKTGASVYAEKNSS
+1481 NKQNASVYAEKNST
-1495 VLLTGDFSSMDSIK
+1495 VLLTGDFSSMDNIK
-1509 LFADNDAGASGG
+1509 LFADTDTGTNAG
-1521 VTIKGNDLKATTLSG
+1521 VMINGNDLKATTLSG
-1536 VYEFIMEKDKDTD
+1536 VYEYVMKKGDPTKAD
-1549 ANGFQLTVNN
+1549 GFQLNVNK

-1591 HGDFVAGVTFDEAK
+1591 HGDFVAGVTFDE
-1605 SEYKNTDG
+1605 KNSKYMKDG
-1613 TVLTGDD
+1613 KELTGAE
-1620 IKNYMHIGDKV
+1620 IKNYMHVGDKV

-1731 TGVAFGGDFEFTPQI
+1731 TGVAFGGDFEFTPQL

-1755 SGDAKGKGQ
+1755 SGDANGKGQ
-1764 ASTASSDFDFYGL
+1764 ASTVSSDFDFYGL

-1810 TIKADSNAT
+1810 TIKADSSAT

-1844 RYSMIEADDYSITDA
+1844 RYSMIEADDYSINDA
-1859 GSFSSDKMSVIS
+1859 GSFSSDKMSVFS

-1879 QAYASENWIVTP
+1879 QAYASDNWIVTP

-1917 LTTDTDTEVMDNFSY
+1917 LTTDTDTEIMDNFSY
-1932 GLTLGINGE
+1932 GLTLGINAE
-1941 TGNLGMSAGLNY
+1941 TGNLGMSAGMNY

>member
-34 TSFLAAAQANAANAL
+34 TSFLAAAQANAAQTELKVDNW
-49 DAAGWED
+49 DS
-56 ALKASDTLVI
+56 ALKASETLVI

-90 PLTLSD
+90 PLTLSE

-101 LVGNKVTGA
+101 LVGDKVTGA
-110 KLSATGQDKTL
+110 KISATGKGKTL
-121 SLTGEGALEVDA
+121 SLTGEGALEVDGKSA
-133 ENGLTIEATASG
+133 LTIEATASG
-145 SNANVDLGTVNIKK
+145 SKANVDLDSVNIKK
-159 GTVTLKA
+159 GNVTVNTSNA
-166 SDAKAT
+166 DAT

-192 VVLSGTGTNVL
+192 VTLSGDGTNVL

-212 KGNGKIE
+212 KGNGKVE
-219 TQDSGNSIQGSS
+219 TKGTKDNTIQGSS
-231 LVAEKGSKFTFGG
+231 LVAEKGSKFSFDGVTN
-244 TTDYKVQGSTFT
+244 YKVQSSTFT

-270 DLAEIGTGKPGQMTI
+270 ELAEIGTGKPGQMTI

-294 VNVGGTLNIKTG
+294 VNVGGKLNINTG
-306 VVNIDKHVELKSN
+306 VVNIDKHVELKSSA
-319 ASGKDDKI
+319 ASGTNDYIAVGDNLAASKDP
-327 VIGDGQNTSKFD
+327 SK
-339 KAVFKIGKDTLLGY
+339 AIFKISKDTLKGY
-353 LDSKGTGNK
+353 LTGTNK
-362 GSVDLKSG
+362 GSVLIQSG
-370 GVLYITDEVN
+370 GTLYITDEVN
-380 LKDLTFAST
+380 LKDLTFATS

-397 GQNTGGALG
+397 ANASGGALG

-415 ANSANNV
+415 VTNGTNI

-433 KAEDKDK
+433 KPEDKNQT
-440 AQATDFETGVGHLE
+440 AQATDFATGVGHLE

-465 TLQDTLILRN
+465 TLQETLTLRN
-475 VAVADDKATAGEGK
+475 VAVNDDKVTAGEGK
-489 ISGNL
+489 ASGNL
-494 ILGKSAA
+494 IIGKT
-501 NAGNLEVDGGKFN
+501 NTTGGLEVDGGKFN

-520 TLTSGSIVVKNTDSG
+520 TLVSGSITVKNTDAD
-535 KGAVSNLTFD
+535 KGAVSSLTFD
-545 KDTKIIVTGS
+545 KDTKILVTGTS
-555 TATAFTAKATG
+555 TTAFAAKAEG
-566 KSSVLDISKAKLEA
+566 KNAVLDISKAKLEA
-580 SGSDSHQTVFSAEDE
+580 SGSGTNQTIFSAATE
-595 GRLVISNEQVKA
+595 GRLVISNDQVKA

-633 AVTLEIVTGKNN
+633 AVILNLSSTKTG
-645 PISVADIAASGT
+645 PIAVEDLTDQAS
-657 GTTIGGT
+657 GGT
-664 LEANSGLTINYSDST
+664 LEANSGLTINYSDSAAA
-679 TPQGAHYTV
+679 QGNHYAV
-688 GGTLVASTLTLSA
+688 SGTLVGSTLTLSA
-701 KKNSADEDFKLGDGV
+701 KEADKDVDFKLGDGV

-722 LAAPESAKDV
+722 LAAPDSAKDK
-732 FVVIKGS
+732 FVVISGS
-739 DAADYKKSTL
+739 AATGDHTKSKL

-767 GSATNIKVADNGIVT
+767 GNATNIEVQANGVVG

-787 WNGKKVNVTNT
+787 WNGKKLKVTNG
-798 AANSFT
+798 SFT
-804 IGYKSGDKTANAAF
+804 IGYSSGDQTANAAF

-823 EVASA
+823 EVAKA
-828 NAFVINRGSSA
+828 NTFTINRGSSA
-839 KFETVSGGAAGA
+839 KFETVSGGATGA
-851 IKVDGSLTITG
+851 IQVKGSLTITG
-862 KEGVDFINSG
+862 KEKTNPIT
-872 NSATGTIEMGAN
+872 ATAGQNGIVVMGAN
-884 SEVTLGEHA
+884 SEVTLGTEA
-893 VKKGITK
+893 VKNAITK
-900 VDGDTVT
+900 VSGDTVEFNNNLSGELFT
-907 FDSSFEADQF
+907 
-917 KMGKNATFTLNLGAL
+917 MGKNATFNLDLGAL
-932 AEKEKTITISATG
+932 ATDKDNTITISAKG
-945 LNKLKDQL
+945 LDTLKDKL
-953 FAGYNSGTN
+953 FKDFTSGT
-962 TQIDGF
+962 QLSGF
-968 LHIGKADIAGLT
+968 LNIGKADIKGLT

-989 NYKNFQDTVSSVT
+989 DYKNFQDTVSSVT

-1032 SNLTVTGN
+1032 SNLSVTGN

-1080 TITIKNGTDK
+1080 AITIKNSTDK

-1101 DDAPVT
+1101 DGAPLT
-1107 ELAGIAGQNG
+1107 ELGAIAGEGTPTN
-1117 SSPAAADNA
+1117 NA
-1126 VQILGKTKVTGEIKD
+1126 VQIVGKTKVTGTITN

-1148 SELEVTA
+1148 SELEVTD
-1155 NVTVKNLKSLASK
+1155 NVTVQNLKSLASK
-1168 GVALKMEGKDL
+1168 GVTLKMDGKNL

-1189 DITAKNATFSKTGAN
+1189 DITAKNATFQQATAKP
-1204 TTEGD
+1204 TEGD

-1234 GTTKVTDTLTVAD
+1234 GTTKVTDTLTVED

-1262 HITLAA
+1262 HITLTQ
-1268 KNQGATQLI
+1268 KTGAGNDNTQLI
-1277 VGQDSKTVKNAN
+1277 VGQDSKTVKKDK
-1289 NIDVA
+1289 IDIA
-1294 IGSSTGYLVAKTVK
+1294 IGSSTGYLVANTMQ

-1333 DATFDT
+1333 AANTDLT
-1339 EKSKNAGTVD
+1339 KNAGTLD

-1383 PKTGSL
+1383 PRTGSL
-1389 SSEGYGSIMYIA
+1389 SSEGYGSIMYVA
-1401 KNVTVDSTNG
+1401 KNVTVDGTN
-1411 KGKLI
+1411 GKLI
-1416 IDPKRGLEKYNKD
+1416 IDPKRGLDKYNKD
-1429 MATGGGGNTDYRNA
+1429 MTAGTGNTEYQNA
-1443 INNNDAYIGEGAA
+1443 INQNAAYIGEGSA

-1469 DTSKAQNAAIKF
+1469 TNGAQNAAIKF
-1481 NKTGASVYAEKNSS
+1481 DKATASVYAEKNSS

-1521 VTIKGNDLKATTLSG
+1521 VTINGNDLKATTLSG
-1536 VYEFIMEKDKDTD
+1536 VYEFIMKKGEQTD
-1549 ANGFQLTVNN
+1549 ANGFQLNVNN

-1576 IVAYAKKEF
+1576 IVAYAKKEL

-1591 HGDFVAGVTFDEAK
+1591 HGDFVAGVTFDAQT
-1605 SEYKNTDG
+1605 SEYKKGN
-1613 TVLTGDD
+1613 TVLTGAE

-1731 TGVAFGGDFEFTPQI
+1731 TGVAFGGDFEFTPQL

-1810 TIKADSNAT
+1810 TIKADSSAT

-1879 QAYASENWIVTP
+1879 QAFASDNWIVTP

>member
-34 TSFLAAAQANAANAL
+34 TSFLAAAQANAAPTELKVDNWDSAL
-49 DAAGWED
+49 E
-56 ALKASDTLVI
+56 ASDTLVI
-66 NGETSTDPAKGEYT
+66 NGETTTDPAKGEY
-80 SLNIT
+80 SKLNIT

-90 PLTLSD
+90 TLTLYD

-101 LVGNKVTGA
+101 LVGDKVTGA
-110 KLSATGQDKTL
+110 KLSATGQGKTL
-121 SLTGEGALEVDA
+121 SLTGEGALDVDA
-133 ENGLTIEATASG
+133 KNGLTLESSASG
-145 SNANVDLGTVNIKK
+145 AKLNVDLGSVNIKN
-159 GTVTLKA
+159 GNVTVNTTNA
-166 SDAKAT
+166 DAT
-172 VNLAAN
+172 TNLAAN

-185 ESGDGAT
+185 KSGDGAT
-192 VVLSGTGTNVL
+192 VTLSGTGTNVL

-212 KGNGKIE
+212 KGNGKVE
-219 TQDSGNSIQGSS
+219 TKGTKDNTIQGSS
-231 LVAEKGSKFTFGG
+231 LVAEKGSKFSFAGVTN
-244 TTDYKVQGSTFT
+244 YKVQSSTFT

-294 VNVGGTLNIKTG
+294 VNVGGALNIKTG

-319 ASGKDDKI
+319 ASGTNDKI

-339 KAVFKIGKDTLLGY
+339 KAVFNIGKDTLLGY
-353 LDSKGTGNK
+353 LDKNGTNK
-362 GSVDLKSG
+362 GSVDLQSG
-370 GVLYITDEVN
+370 GLLYITDEVN

-397 GQNTGGALG
+397 ANASGGALG
-406 GSNIVITEA
+406 GSNIVITQA
-415 ANSANNV
+415 ATNANTV

-433 KAEDKDK
+433 KPEDKNQT
-440 AQATDFETGVGHLE
+440 AQATDFATGVGHLE
-454 AKNVEI
+454 AKNLEV

-465 TLQDTLILRN
+465 TLQETLILRN
-475 VAVADDKATAGEGK
+475 VAVADDKVTAGEGRA
-489 ISGNL
+489 SGNL
-494 ILGKSAA
+494 IIGKSATKS
-501 NAGNLEVDGGKFN
+501 GDLVVDGGKFN

-520 TLTSGSIVVKNTDSG
+520 TLVSGSITVKNTDAASG
-535 KGAVSNLTFD
+535 GVSSLTFD
-545 KDTKIIVTGS
+545 KDTKILVTGTS
-555 TATAFTAKATG
+555 TTAFAAKAEG
-566 KSSVLDISKAKLEA
+566 KNAVLDISKAKLEA
-580 SGSDSHQTVFSAEDE
+580 SGSGTNQTVFSAATE
-595 GRLVISNEQVKA
+595 GRLVISNDQVKA
-607 VAEAKTNPLQSVQ
+607 VAEATTNPLQSVQ

-633 AVTLEIVTGKNN
+633 AVTLELGTGKTN
-645 PISVADIAASGT
+645 PIAVDDYNVTSNKS
-657 GTTIGGT
+657 GGT
-664 LEANSGLTINYSDST
+664 VEANSGLTLNYT
-679 TPQGAHYTV
+679 GNAGTNAHFAV
-688 GGTLVASTLTLSA
+688 SGTLVASSLKVNA
-701 KKNSADEDFKLGDGV
+701 KEGSTAKDFVLGDGV
-716 YKLSSG
+716 YKISSG
-722 LAAPESAKDV
+722 LDSENSGN
-732 FVVIKGS
+732 FVVVSGS
-739 DAADYKKSTL
+739 AATDAGTKSTL

-767 GSATNIKVADNGIVT
+767 GSATNIEVKTNGIVG

-787 WNGKKVNVTNT
+787 WNGKRLKVTDG
-798 AANSFT
+798 SFT
-804 IGYKSGDKTANAAF
+804 IGYKDTTGDKTANASF
-818 NGTSL
+818 NGTDL
-823 EVASA
+823 TVAKA
-828 NAFVINRGSSA
+828 NTFTINRGSSA
-839 KFETVSGGAAGA
+839 KFETVSGGAASA
-851 IKVDGSLTITG
+851 IKVNGSLTITG
-862 KEGVDFINSG
+862 KDGVDFINAG
-872 NSATGTIEMGAN
+872 TSATGTIEMGAN
-884 SEVTLGEHA
+884 SEVTLGDLA

-932 AEKEKTITISATG
+932 ATDKEKTITISAQG
-945 LNKLKDQL
+945 LENLKGQL
-953 FAGYNSGTN
+953 FKDYTN
-962 TQIDGF
+962 GQIDGF
-968 LHIGKADIAGLT
+968 LNIGNADIKGLT
-980 ISDDKVAWN
+980 ISGDKVSWTE
-989 NYKNFQDTVSSVT
+989 YKNFQDTISSVT

-1012 GVTGSEF
+1012 DVDGTSF
-1019 KGSVGAVSLDSNA
+1019 KGSVGAVALKNGTDT
-1032 SNLTVTGN
+1032 LTVDGN

-1053 VSKGTAA
+1053 VSSGNAA
-1060 GDVTLD
+1060 GAITI
-1066 SGNYLT
+1066 SGENVLT

-1080 TITIKNGTDK
+1080 AITLKNGNATD
-1090 DNKTTL
+1090 KTTL
-1096 VISSK
+1096 VVTSK
-1101 DDAPVT
+1101 DDSPVT
-1107 ELAGIAGQNG
+1107 ELGAISGENSGTN
-1117 SSPAAADNA
+1117 NA
-1126 VQILGKTKVTGEIKD
+1126 VQIVGKTKVTGTISN

-1148 SELEVTA
+1148 SELEVTD
-1155 NVTVKNLKSLASK
+1155 NVTVTNLKSLASK
-1168 GVALKMEGKDL
+1168 GVALKMDGKEL

-1189 DITAKNATFSKTGAN
+1189 DITAKTATFSKTGAKP
-1204 TTEGD
+1204 TEGD

-1216 NNTIEKLSF
+1216 NNTIGTLNIA
-1225 SGHGMINNG
+1225 GHGMINNA
-1234 GTTKVTDTLTVAD
+1234 GTTKVTEKLTVA
-1247 KKSVTVAQGATLDAK
+1247 SGNSITVAQSATLDAK
-1262 HITLAA
+1262 HIDLTA
-1268 KNQGATQLI
+1268 KGTATTNTQLI
-1277 VGQDSKTVKNAN
+1277 VGQDSQTVKKNG
-1289 NIDVA
+1289 IDIA
-1294 IGSSTGYLVAKTVK
+1294 IGSSTGYLVANTVK

-1339 EKSKNAGTVD
+1339 TNGSAGTVD

-1358 ILAVGVK
+1358 ILAVGVEK
-1365 KEDKT
+1365 SDKT

-1383 PKTGSL
+1383 PRTSSL
-1389 SSEGYGSIMYIA
+1389 SSEGYGSIMYVA
-1401 KNVTVDSTNG
+1401 KNVIVDGT

-1429 MATGGGGNTDYRNA
+1429 MDANKGDQAYKDA
-1443 INNNDAYIGEGAA
+1443 VNNNAAYIGEGSA

-1469 DTSKAQNAAIKF
+1469 TNGAQNAAIKF
-1481 NKTGASVYAEKNSS
+1481 DKATASVYAEKNSS

-1536 VYEFIMEKDKDTD
+1536 VYEFIMEKDKDTN
-1549 ANGFQLTVNN
+1549 ANGFQLTVNK

-1576 IVAYAKKEF
+1576 IVAYAKKEL

-1591 HGDFVAGVTFDEAK
+1591 HGDFVAGVTFDEK
-1605 SEYKNTDG
+1605 TSEYKKGN
-1613 TVLTGDD
+1613 TVLTGAE

-1731 TGVAFGGDFEFTPQI
+1731 TGVAFGGDFEFTPQL

-1755 SGDAKGKGQ
+1755 SGDANGKGQ

-1830 FDFNQMA
+1830 FDFNQIA

-1844 RYSMIEADDYSITDA
+1844 RYSMIEADDYSIADA
-1859 GSFSSDKMSVIS
+1859 GSFSSDKMSVFS

-1932 GLTLGINGE
+1932 GLTLGINAE
-1941 TGNLGMSAGLNY
+1941 TGNLGMSAGMNY

>member
-34 TSFLAAAQANAANAL
+34 TSFLAAAQANAAQTELKVDNWDKAL
-49 DAAGWED
+49 E
-56 ALKASDTLVI
+56 ASETLVI
-66 NGETSTDPAKGEYT
+66 NGETSTDPAKGEYSKLT
-80 SLNIT
+80 IT
-85 SAEDK
+85 SADDK
-90 PLTLSD
+90 TLTLSD

-101 LVGNKVTGA
+101 LVGNKVSDA
-110 KLSATGQDKTL
+110 KISATGKDKTL

-133 ENGLTIEATASG
+133 KNGLTLESSASG
-145 SNANVDLGTVNIKK
+145 AKLNVDLGSVNIKK
-159 GTVTLKA
+159 GNVTLNA
-166 SDAKAT
+166 SDADAT

-192 VVLSGTGTNVL
+192 VTLSGTGKNVL

-212 KGNGKIE
+212 KGNGKVE
-219 TQDSGNSIQGSS
+219 TKGTKNTIQGSS
-231 LVAEKGSKFTFGG
+231 LVAEKGSKFTFDG
-244 TTDYKVQGSTFT
+244 TTDYKVQSSTFT

-306 VVNIDKHVELKSN
+306 VVNIDKHVELKSS
-319 ASGKDDKI
+319 ATGKDDKI

-353 LDSKGTGNK
+353 LDKNGTNK

-380 LKDLTFAST
+380 LKDLTFATS

-397 GQNTGGALG
+397 ANASGGALG
-406 GSNIVITEA
+406 GSNIVITQA
-415 ANSANNV
+415 ATNANTV

-433 KAEDKDK
+433 KPEDKNQT
-440 AQATDFETGVGHLE
+440 AQPTDFATGVAHLE

-494 ILGKSAA
+494 ILGKD
-501 NAGNLEVDGGKFN
+501 GTKEGDLEVDGGKFN

-520 TLTSGSIVVKNTDSG
+520 TLVSGSITVKNSLSG
-535 KGAVSNLTFD
+535 KGAVSSLTFD
-545 KDTKIIVTGS
+545 KDTKILVTGTS
-555 TATAFTAKATG
+555 TTAFTAKAEG
-566 KSSVLDISKAKLEA
+566 KNAVLDISKAKLEA
-580 SGSDSHQTVFSAEDE
+580 SGSGTNQTIFSAVTD

-607 VAEAKTNPLQSVQ
+607 VAEATTKPLQSVQ

-633 AVTLEIVTGKNN
+633 AVTLELGTGKNN
-645 PISVADIAASGT
+645 PIAVDDIAASGN
-657 GTTIGGT
+657 GQTIGGT
-664 LEANSGLTINYSDST
+664 LEANSGLTINYTGDAGT
-679 TPQGAHYTV
+679 NAHYAV
-688 GGTLVASTLTLSA
+688 SGTLVASTLTLSA
-701 KKNSADEDFKLGDGV
+701 KKSGTDADFKLGDGV

-722 LAAPESAKDV
+722 LAAPDSAKDK
-732 FVVIKGS
+732 FVVISGAGTN
-739 DAADYKKSTL
+739 DHEKSKL

-782 VESGE
+782 VQSGE
-787 WNGKKVNVTNT
+787 WNGKKLDVTN
-798 AANSFT
+798 ADAGSFT

-818 NGTSL
+818 NGTDL
-823 EVASA
+823 TVAKA
-828 NAFVINRGSSA
+828 GTFVINRGSSA
-839 KFETVSGGAAGA
+839 KFETVSGGAASA

-862 KEGVDFINSG
+862 KDGVDFINAAAQTS
-872 NSATGTIEMGAN
+872 GTIVMGAN

-917 KMGKNATFTLNLGAL
+917 EMGKNATFNLNLGAL
-932 AEKEKTITISATG
+932 AKKDETITISAEG
-945 LNKLKDQL
+945 LNKLKGQL
-953 FAGYNSGTN
+953 FKDYDTSAKP
-962 TQIDGF
+962 QLVGF
-968 LHIGKADIAGLT
+968 INIGKADIKGLT
-980 ISDDKVAWN
+980 ISSDKVAWN
-989 NYKNFQDTVSSVT
+989 DYKNFQDTVSSVT

-1012 GVTGSEF
+1012 DVDGTSF
-1019 KGSVGAVSLDSNA
+1019 KGSVGAVALKTGTNT
-1032 SNLTVTGN
+1032 LTVDGN

-1053 VSKGTAA
+1053 VSSGNAA
-1060 GDVTLD
+1060 GAITI
-1066 SGNYLT
+1066 SGENVLT

-1080 TITIKNGTDK
+1080 AITLKNGNATD
-1090 DNKTTL
+1090 KTTL
-1096 VISSK
+1096 VVTSK
-1101 DDAPVT
+1101 EGAPLT
-1107 ELAGIAGQNG
+1107 ELGAISGDTTGG
-1117 SSPAAADNA
+1117 SASNNS
-1126 VQILGKTKVTGEIKD
+1126 VQIVGKTKVTGTITN

-1148 SELEVTA
+1148 SELEVTN
-1155 NVTVKNLKSLASK
+1155 NVTVQNLKSLASK

-1189 DITAKNATFSKTGAN
+1189 DITAKNATFSKTGAKLE
-1204 TTEGD
+1204 EGD

-1225 SGHGMINNG
+1225 TGHGMINNG
-1234 GTTKVTDTLTVAD
+1234 GTTKVTANLTVEAG
-1247 KKSVTVAQGATLDAK
+1247 KTVTVAQSATLDAK
-1262 HITLAA
+1262 HITLTA
-1268 KNQGATQLI
+1268 KGAGTNDNTQLI
-1277 VGQDSKTVKNAN
+1277 VGQDSRTAKKNG
-1289 NIDVA
+1289 IDIA
-1294 IGSSTGYLVAKTVK
+1294 IGSSTGYLVANTVK

-1333 DATFDT
+1333 AANTDLT
-1339 EKSKNAGTVD
+1339 KNAGTID

-1401 KNVTVDSTNG
+1401 KNVTVDGNN
-1411 KGKLI
+1411 GKLI
-1416 IDPKRGLEKYNKD
+1416 IDPKRGLDKYTKD
-1429 MATGGGGNTDYRNA
+1429 TDQNNGNTDYKNA
-1443 INNNDAYIGEGAA
+1443 IGNDAYIGEGAA
-1456 LAVSADAAVNSFD
+1456 LAVSADAAVHSFD
-1469 DTSKAQNAAIKF
+1469 EANKAQNAAIKF
-1481 NKTGASVYAEKNSS
+1481 DKQNASVYAEKNST

-1509 LFADNDAGASGG
+1509 LFADTDTTNAG
-1521 VTIKGNDLKATTLSG
+1521 VMINGNDLKATTLSG
-1536 VYEFIMEKDKDTD
+1536 VYEFIMEKGKQTD

-1591 HGDFVAGVTFDEAK
+1591 HGDFVAGVTFDENT
-1605 SEYKNTDG
+1605 SEYKKGN

-1620 IKNYMHIGDKV
+1620 IKNFMHIGDKV

-1731 TGVAFGGDFEFTPQI
+1731 TGVAFGGDFEFTPQL

-1810 TIKADSNAT
+1810 TIKADSSAT

-1879 QAYASENWIVTP
+1879 QAYASDNWIVTP

>member
-34 TSFLAAAQANAANAL
+34 TSFLAAAQANAAPTELKVDNWDKAL
-49 DAAGWED
+49 E
-56 ALKASDTLVI
+56 ASETLVI
-66 NGETSTDPAKGEYT
+66 NGETTTDPAKGEYSKLT
-80 SLNIT
+80 IT
-85 SAEDK
+85 SADDK
-90 PLTLSD
+90 TLTLSD

-101 LVGNKVTGA
+101 IVGEKVSDA
-110 KLSATGQDKTL
+110 KISATGKDKTL

-133 ENGLTIEATASG
+133 KNGLTIEATASG

-159 GTVTLKA
+159 GTLTLKA

-185 ESGDGAT
+185 ESGEGAT
-192 VVLSGTGTNVL
+192 VTLSGAGTNVL

-212 KGNGKIE
+212 KGNGQVVTKD
-219 TQDSGNSIQGSS
+219 TGNSIQGSS
-231 LVAEKGSKFTFGG
+231 LVAEKGSKFTFDG

-270 DLAEIGTGKPGQMTI
+270 ELAEIGTGKPGQMTI

-294 VNVGGTLNIKTG
+294 VNVGGALNIKTG
-306 VVNIDKHVELKSN
+306 VVNIDKHVELKSSATGN
-319 ASGKDDKI
+319 VTTDYIAVGDNQAASKDP
-327 VIGDGQNTSKFD
+327 SK
-339 KAVFKIGKDTLLGY
+339 AIFKISKDTLKGY
-353 LDSKGTGNK
+353 LTGTNK
-362 GSVDLKSG
+362 GSVLIQSG
-370 GVLYITDEVN
+370 GTLYITDEVN
-380 LKDLTFAST
+380 LKDLTFATS

-397 GQNTGGALG
+397 ADASGGALG
-406 GSNIVITEA
+406 GSNIVITEK
-415 ANSANNV
+415 ANSASTV

-494 ILGKSAA
+494 ILGNNGTKE
-501 NAGNLEVDGGKFN
+501 GNLEVDGGKFN

-520 TLTSGSIVVKNTDSG
+520 TLVSGTITVKNTDSG

-545 KDTKIIVTGS
+545 KDTKILVTGTTS
-555 TATAFTAKATG
+555 TAFEAKAEG
-566 KSSVLDISKAKLEA
+566 KNAVLDISKAKLEG
-580 SGSDSHQTVFSAEDE
+580 SGSASNQTIFSAKNE

-607 VAEAKTNPLQSVQ
+607 VAEATTNPLQSVQ
-620 FKAGE
+620 FKADN
-625 KGTLAFSD
+625 KGT
-633 AVTLEIVTGKNN
+633 V
-645 PISVADIAASGT
+645 AASNELVLALTDTNKT
-657 GTTIGGT
+657 GGITIADYTDAQSGGI
-664 LEANSGLTINYSDST
+664 LEANSGLKLNYTHST
-679 TPQGAHYTV
+679 TTTGAHYAV
-688 GGTLVASTLTLSA
+688 SGTLVGSTLTLSA
-701 KKNSADEDFKLGDGV
+701 KEADQDVNFKLGDGV

-722 LAAPESAKDV
+722 LAAPESAKDK
-732 FVVIKGS
+732 FVIVSGS
-739 DAADYKKSTL
+739 NNAAHQQSQL

-767 GSATNIKVADNGIVT
+767 GSATNIEVQQHGVVT

-787 WNGKKVNVTNT
+787 WNGKKLKVTDG
-798 AANSFT
+798 SFT
-804 IGYKSGDKTANAAF
+804 IGYSSGDQTANAAF

-823 EVASA
+823 EVAKA
-828 NAFVINRGSSA
+828 NTFTINRGSSA
-839 KFETVSGGAAGA
+839 KFETVSGGATGA
-851 IKVDGSLTITG
+851 IQVKGSLTITG
-862 KEGVDFINSG
+862 KEKTNPIT
-872 NSATGTIEMGAN
+872 ATAGQNGIVVMGAN
-884 SEVTLGEHA
+884 SEVTLGTEA
-893 VKKGITK
+893 VKNAITK
-900 VDGDTVT
+900 VSGDTVEFNNNLSGELFT
-907 FDSSFEADQF
+907 
-917 KMGKNATFTLNLGAL
+917 MGKNATFNLDLGAL
-932 AEKEKTITISATG
+932 ATDKDNTITISAKG
-945 LNKLKDQL
+945 LDTLKDKL
-953 FAGYNSGTN
+953 FKDFTSGT
-962 TQIDGF
+962 QLSGF
-968 LHIGKADIAGLT
+968 LNIGKADIKGLT

-989 NYKNFQDTVSSVT
+989 DYKNFQDTISSVT

-1012 GVTGSEF
+1012 DVDGNF
-1019 KGSVGAVSLDSNA
+1019 KGSVGAVALKTGTNT
-1032 SNLTVTGN
+1032 LTVDGN

-1053 VSKGTAA
+1053 VSSGNAA
-1060 GDVTLD
+1060 GAITI
-1066 SGNYLT
+1066 SGENVLT

-1080 TITIKNGTDK
+1080 AISLKNGSATD
-1090 DNKTTL
+1090 KTTL
-1096 VISSK
+1096 VVTSK
-1101 DDAPVT
+1101 DGAPLT
-1107 ELAGIAGQNG
+1107 ELGAISGDTGGTN
-1117 SSPAAADNA
+1117 NA
-1126 VQILGKTKVTGEIKD
+1126 VQIVGKTKVTGEIKD
-1141 IVDLEIG
+1141 IDDLEIG
-1148 SELEVTA
+1148 SELEVTN

-1168 GVALKMEGKDL
+1168 GVALKMEGKVL
-1179 TVSGE
+1179 TVSKE

-1189 DITAKNATFSKTGAN
+1189 DITAETATFQQATAKP
-1204 TTEGD
+1204 TEGA

-1216 NNTIEKLSF
+1216 NNTIGTLDIK
-1225 SGHGMINNG
+1225 GHGLINNG

-1247 KKSVTVAQGATLDAK
+1247 GKTVTVAQSATLDAK
-1262 HITLAA
+1262 HIALTQ
-1268 KNQGATQLI
+1268 KTGNDATQLI
-1277 VGQDSKTVKNAN
+1277 VGQDSKTVKKDK
-1289 NIDVA
+1289 IDIA
-1294 IGSSTGYLVAKTVK
+1294 IGSSTGYLVANTVK

-1333 DATFDT
+1333 AANTDLT
-1339 EKSKNAGTVD
+1339 KNAGTID

-1358 ILAVGVK
+1358 ILAVGVEK
-1365 KEDKT
+1365 SDKT

-1383 PKTGSL
+1383 PRTGSL
-1389 SSEGYGSIMYIA
+1389 SSEGYGSIMYVA
-1401 KNVTVDSTNG
+1401 KNVTVDGTN
-1411 KGKLI
+1411 GKLI
-1416 IDPKRGLEKYNKD
+1416 IDPKRGLEKYTKD
-1429 MATGGGGNTDYRNA
+1429 TDQNNGNTDYKNA
-1443 INNNDAYIGEGAA
+1443 IANDAYIGEGAA

-1469 DTSKAQNAAIKF
+1469 ETTKAQNAAIKF
-1481 NKTGASVYAEKNSS
+1481 NKQNASVYAEKNST

-1509 LFADNDAGASGG
+1509 LFADTDNTNAG
-1521 VTIKGNDLKATTLSG
+1521 VMINGNDLKATTLSG
-1536 VYEFIMEKDKDTD
+1536 VYEFIMEKGKQTD

-1605 SEYKNTDG
+1605 SEYKKTDG
-1613 TVLTGDD
+1613 TVLTGAD
-1620 IKNYMHIGDKV
+1620 IKNFMHVGDKV

-1663 GVAHSAIAAGNVT
+1663 GVAHSAIAAGNVS

-1731 TGVAFGGDFEFTPQI
+1731 TGVAFGGDFEFTPQL

-1810 TIKADSNAT
+1810 TIKADSSAT

-1879 QAYASENWIVTP
+1879 QAYASDNWIVTP

>member
-34 TSFLAAAQANAANAL
+34 TSFLAAAQANAAQTELKVDNWDKAL
-49 DAAGWED
+49 E
-56 ALKASDTLVI
+56 ASETLVI
-66 NGETSTDPAKGEYT
+66 NGETSTDPAKGEY
-80 SLNIT
+80 SKLAIT
-85 SAEDK
+85 ATDNK
-90 PLTLSD
+90 TLTLSE

-101 LVGNKVTGA
+101 LVGDKVSDA
-110 KLSATGQDKTL
+110 KISVTTQGKTL

-133 ENGLTIEATASG
+133 KNGLTIEATASG
-145 SNANVDLGTVNIKK
+145 SNANVDLGTVNIKN
-159 GTVTLKA
+159 GNLSLNA
-166 SDAKAT
+166 SDKDAT

-185 ESGDGAT
+185 ESGEGAT
-192 VVLSGTGTNVL
+192 VTLSGAGTNVL

-212 KGNGKIE
+212 KGNGQVVTK
-219 TQDSGNSIQGSS
+219 DSGNSIQGSS
-231 LVAEKGSKFTFGG
+231 LVAEKGSKFTFDG
-244 TTDYKVQGSTFT
+244 TTDYKVQSSTFT
-256 SSTIDVAAGGTLNV
+256 SSTIDVASGGTLNV
-270 DLAEIGTGKPGQMTI
+270 ELAEIGTGKPGQMTI

-294 VNVGGTLNIKTG
+294 VNVGGALNIKTG
-306 VVNIDKHVELKSN
+306 VVNIDKHVELKSSAAGTGTN
-319 ASGKDDKI
+319 DKI
-327 VIGDGQNTSKFD
+327 VIGDNNSQSKDD
-339 KAVFKIGKDTLLGY
+339 KAVFKISKDTLNGFLT
-353 LDSKGTGNK
+353 GTNK
-362 GSVDLKSG
+362 GSVHIQSG
-370 GVLYITDEVN
+370 GTLYITDEVN
-380 LKDLTFAST
+380 LKDLTFNTA

-397 GQNTGGALG
+397 ADASGGALG

-415 ANSANNV
+415 VTNGTNI

-433 KAEDKDK
+433 KPEDKNK
-440 AQATDFETGVGHLE
+440 PHEATDFETGVGHLE

-465 TLQDTLILRN
+465 TLQETLVLRN

-520 TLTSGSIVVKNTDSG
+520 TLTSGSITVKNTDASG
-535 KGAVSNLTFD
+535 GAVSSLTFD
-545 KDTKIIVTGS
+545 KDTKILVTGTS
-555 TATAFTAKATG
+555 TTAFTAKAEG
-566 KSSVLDISKAKLEA
+566 KNAVLDISKAKLEA
-580 SGSDSHQTVFSAEDE
+580 SGSGNEQTIFSAVTD

-607 VAEAKTNPLQSVQ
+607 VAEATAKPLQSVQ

-633 AVTLEIVTGKNN
+633 AVTLELGTGKTN
-645 PISVADIAASGT
+645 PISVADITTSGT

-664 LEANSGLTINYSDST
+664 LEANSGLTINYNGT
-679 TPQGAHYTV
+679 AAGAHYAV
-688 GGTLVASTLTLSA
+688 SGTLVASTLTLSA
-701 KKNSADEDFKLGDGV
+701 KNNSADEDFKLGDGV

-722 LAAPESAKDV
+722 LAAPDSAKDK
-732 FVVIKGS
+732 FVIVSGS
-739 DAADYKKSTL
+739 NTAAHQQSQL

-782 VESGE
+782 VQSGE
-787 WNGKKVNVTNT
+787 WNGKKVDVTN
-798 AANSFT
+798 ADAGSFT

-818 NGTSL
+818 NGTEL
-823 EVASA
+823 TVANSGT
-828 NAFVINRGSSA
+828 FVINRGSSA
-839 KFETVSGGAAGA
+839 KFETVSGGKAGA
-851 IKVDGSLTITG
+851 INVSGSLTITG
-862 KEGVDFINSG
+862 KEKTNPITAASG
-872 NSATGTIEMGAN
+872 QTGIVVMGAN
-884 SEVTLGEHA
+884 SEVTLGTEA
-893 VKKGITK
+893 VKNAITK
-900 VDGDTVT
+900 VSGDTVE
-907 FDSSFEADQF
+907 FSSDF
-917 KMGKNATFTLNLGAL
+917 KDDLFTMGKNATFNLDLGAL
-932 AEKEKTITISATG
+932 ATDKEKTITISATG

-968 LHIGKADIAGLT
+968 LHIGKADISGLT
-980 ISDDKVAWN
+980 ISGDKVSWTE
-989 NYKNFQDTVSSVT
+989 YKNFQDTVSSVT

-1012 GVTGSEF
+1012 GVSGNEF
-1019 KGSVGAVSLDSNA
+1019 KGSVGAVALANNTST
-1032 SNLTVTGN
+1032 LTVTGN
-1040 TILANASGNSGFF
+1040 SILANASGNSGFF
-1053 VSKGTAA
+1053 VSSGNAA
-1060 GDVTLD
+1060 GAVTLE

-1080 TITIKNGTDK
+1080 AITIKNGTDK

-1101 DDAPVT
+1101 DGAPVT
-1107 ELAGIAGQNG
+1107 ELGAISGNATGG
-1117 SSPAAADNA
+1117 AATNNA
-1126 VQILGKTKVTGEIKD
+1126 VQIVGKTKVTGEIKD
-1141 IVDLEIG
+1141 IEDLEIG
-1148 SELEVTA
+1148 SELEVTN

-1168 GVALKMEGKDL
+1168 GVALKMEGKVL
-1179 TVSGE
+1179 TVSEE

-1189 DITAKNATFSKTGAN
+1189 DITAKTATFSQASKDPKKG
-1204 TTEGD
+1204 E
-1209 YDAKLGG
+1209 YDTKLGG
-1216 NNTIEKLSF
+1216 NNTIGTLDIK
-1225 SGHGMINNG
+1225 GHGLINNG
-1234 GTTKVTDTLTVAD
+1234 GTTKVTETMTVAQD
-1247 KKSVTVAQGATLDAK
+1247 KSITVAQGATLDAK
-1262 HITLAA
+1262 HITLTQ
-1268 KNQGATQLI
+1268 KTGNNATQLI
-1277 VGQDSKTVKNAN
+1277 VGQDSKTVKNSN
-1289 NIDVA
+1289 DIEVA
-1294 IGSSTGYLVAKTVK
+1294 IGSSTGYLVANTVK

-1333 DATFDT
+1333 DATTDVR
-1339 EKSKNAGTVD
+1339 KNAGTID

-1358 ILAVGVK
+1358 ILAVGVEK
-1365 KEDKT
+1365 SDKT

-1389 SSEGYGSIMYIA
+1389 SSEGYGSIMYVA
-1401 KNVTVDSTNG
+1401 KNVTVDGNN
-1411 KGKLI
+1411 GKLI
-1416 IDPKRGLEKYNKD
+1416 IDPKRGLEKYKKD
-1429 MATGGGGNTDYRNA
+1429 VTATTNTEYKDAVTNNA
-1443 INNNDAYIGEGAA
+1443 AYIGEGAA

-1469 DTSKAQNAAIKF
+1469 EATKAQNAAIKF
-1481 NKTGASVYAEKNSS
+1481 DKTGASVYAEKNSS

-1521 VTIKGNDLKATTLSG
+1521 VTINGNDLKATTLSG
-1536 VYEFIMEKDKDTD
+1536 VYEYVMKKGKPTD

-1591 HGDFVAGVTFDEAK
+1591 HGDFVSGVTFDVAN
-1605 SEYKNTDG
+1605 SVYKKTDG
-1613 TVLTGDD
+1613 TVLTGAE

-1731 TGVAFGGDFEFTPQI
+1731 TGVAFGGDFEFTPQL

-1879 QAYASENWIVTP
+1879 QAYASDNWIVTP

>member
-49 DAAGWED
+49 DAAGWEE

-66 NGETSTDPAKGEYT
+66 NGETTTDPAKGEY
-80 SLNIT
+80 SNLNIT

-90 PLTLSD
+90 TLELSE

-101 LVGNKVTGA
+101 LVGDKVSDA
-110 KLSATGQDKTL
+110 KISATTQGKTL
-121 SLTGEGALEVDA
+121 SLTGEGALDVDA
-133 ENGLTIEATASG
+133 KNGLTIEATASG

-159 GTVTLKA
+159 GTLTLKA

-219 TQDSGNSIQGSS
+219 TKDSGNSIQGSS
-231 LVAEKGSKFTFGG
+231 LAAEKGSKFTFGG

-294 VNVGGTLNIKTG
+294 VNVGGALNIKTG
-306 VVNIDKHVELKSN
+306 VVNIDKHVELKSSATGN
-319 ASGKDDKI
+319 VTTDYIAVGDNQAASKDP
-327 VIGDGQNTSKFD
+327 SKAIFN
-339 KAVFKIGKDTLLGY
+339 ISKDTLKGY
-353 LDSKGTGNK
+353 LTGTNK
-362 GSVDLKSG
+362 GSVLIQSG
-370 GVLYITDEVN
+370 GTLYITDEVN
-380 LKDLTFAST
+380 LKDLTFTST

-397 GQNTGGALG
+397 ANASGGALG

-415 ANSANNV
+415 VQNAGTLAV
-422 AIKADKITFGV
+422 KADKITFGV
-433 KAEDKDK
+433 KPEDKNQT
-440 AQATDFETGVGHLE
+440 AQPTDFATGVGHLE
-454 AKNVEI
+454 AKNLEV

-465 TLQDTLILRN
+465 TLQETLILRN
-475 VAVADDKATAGEGK
+475 VAVADDKVIAGEGRA
-489 ISGNL
+489 SGNL
-494 ILGKSAA
+494 IIGKS
-501 NAGNLEVDGGKFN
+501 NTTGGLEVDGGKFN

-520 TLTSGSIVVKNTDSG
+520 TLVSGSITVKNTDAASG
-535 KGAVSNLTFD
+535 GVSSLTFD
-545 KDTKIIVTGS
+545 KDTKILVTGTS
-555 TATAFTAKATG
+555 TTAFAAKAEG
-566 KSSVLDISKAKLEA
+566 KNAVLDISKAKLEA
-580 SGSDSHQTVFSAEDE
+580 SGSGTNQTVFSAATE

-633 AVTLEIVTGKNN
+633 AVTLELGTGKNN
-645 PISVADIAASGT
+645 PIAVDDYNVTSNTS
-657 GTTIGGT
+657 GGT
-664 LEANSGLTINYSDST
+664 VEANSGLTLNYT
-679 TPQGAHYTV
+679 GNAGTNAHYAV
-688 GGTLVASTLTLSA
+688 SGTLVASSLKVNA
-701 KKNSADEDFKLGDGV
+701 KEGSTAKDFVLGDGV
-716 YKLSSG
+716 YKISSG
-722 LAAPESAKDV
+722 LDSENSGN
-732 FVVIKGS
+732 FVVVSGS
-739 DAADYKKSTL
+739 AATDAGTKSTL

-767 GSATNIKVADNGIVT
+767 GSATNIEVQTNGVVG

-787 WNGKKVNVTNT
+787 WNGKKLKVTDG
-798 AANSFT
+798 SFT
-804 IGYKSGDKTANAAF
+804 IGYKDTTGDKTANASF
-818 NGTSL
+818 NGTDL
-823 EVASA
+823 TVAKQ
-828 NAFVINRGSSA
+828 NGLTINRGSSA
-839 KFETVSGGAAGA
+839 KFETVSGGATGA
-851 IKVDGSLTITG
+851 IQVSGSLTITG
-862 KEGVDFINSG
+862 KEKTNPITAASG
-872 NSATGTIEMGAN
+872 QTGIVVMGAN
-884 SEVTLGEHA
+884 SEVTLGTEA
-893 VKKGITK
+893 VKNAITK
-900 VDGDTVT
+900 VSGDTVD
-907 FDSSFEADQF
+907 FSSSFAADLF
-917 KMGKNATFTLNLGAL
+917 TMGKNATFNLDLGAL
-932 AEKEKTITISATG
+932 ATDKEKTITISATG
-945 LNKLKDQL
+945 LDKLKGQL
-953 FAGYNSGTN
+953 FNGFTTGQNK
-962 TQIDGF
+962 QLEGF
-968 LHIGKADIAGLT
+968 LNIGKADIAGLN
-980 ISDDKVAWN
+980 ISGDKVAWTD
-989 NYKNFQDTVSSVT
+989 YQKFQDTVSSVT

-1019 KGSVGAVSLDSNA
+1019 KGSVGAVALDNTA
-1032 SNLTVTGN
+1032 SGLTVTGN

-1053 VSKGTAA
+1053 VSKGTDA
-1060 GDVTLD
+1060 GAITI
-1066 SGNYLT
+1066 SGENVLT

-1080 TITIKNGTDK
+1080 AISLKNGSATD
-1090 DNKTTL
+1090 KTTL
-1096 VISSK
+1096 VVTSK
-1101 DDAPVT
+1101 DGAPLT
-1107 ELAGIAGQNG
+1107 ELGAISGDTGGTNN
-1117 SSPAAADNA
+1117 S
-1126 VQILGKTKVTGEIKD
+1126 VQIVGKTKVTGTISN

-1148 SELEVTA
+1148 SELEVTD
-1155 NVTVKNLKSLASK
+1155 NVTVTNLKSLASK
-1168 GVALKMEGKDL
+1168 GVTLKMDGKAL

-1189 DITAKNATFSKTGAN
+1189 DITAKTATFSKTGAKP
-1204 TTEGD
+1204 TEGD

-1216 NNTIEKLSF
+1216 NNTIGTLNIA
-1225 SGHGMINNG
+1225 GHGMINNA
-1234 GTTKVTDTLTVAD
+1234 GTTKVTEKLTVA
-1247 KKSVTVAQGATLDAK
+1247 SGNSITVAQSATLDAK
-1262 HITLAA
+1262 HIDLTA
-1268 KNQGATQLI
+1268 KGTATTNTQLI
-1277 VGQDSKTVKNAN
+1277 VGQDSQTVKKNG
-1289 NIDVA
+1289 IDIA
-1294 IGSSTGYLVAKTVK
+1294 IGSSTGYLVANTVK

-1339 EKSKNAGTVD
+1339 TKGSAGTVD

-1358 ILAVGVK
+1358 ILAVGVEK
-1365 KEDKT
+1365 SDKT

-1375 ELFADYLD
+1375 DLFADYLD
-1383 PKTGSL
+1383 PRTGSL
-1389 SSEGYGSIMYIA
+1389 SSEGYGSIMYVA
-1401 KNVTVDSTNG
+1401 KNVTVDGTN
-1411 KGKLI
+1411 GKLI

-1429 MATGGGGNTDYRNA
+1429 MDTGAGGNTDYLNA
-1443 INNNDAYIGEGAA
+1443 INNNAAYIGEGSA

-1469 DTSKAQNAAIKF
+1469 TNGAQNAAIKF
-1481 NKTGASVYAEKNSS
+1481 DKATASVYAEKNST

-1521 VTIKGNDLKATTLSG
+1521 VTINGNDLKATTLSG
-1536 VYEFIMEKDKDTD
+1536 VYEFIMKKGQPTD
-1549 ANGFQLTVNN
+1549 ANGFQLTVNK

-1591 HGDFVAGVTFDEAK
+1591 HGDFVAGVTFDKAN
-1605 SEYKNTDG
+1605 SVYKKADG
-1613 TVLTGDD
+1613 TTLTGAQ

-1731 TGVAFGGDFEFTPQI
+1731 TGVAFGGDFEFTPQL

-1755 SGDAKGKGQ
+1755 SGDANGKGQ

-1777 SVYAGYNVDRFAVV
+1777 SVYAGYTVDRFAVV

-1830 FDFNQMA
+1830 FDFNQIA

-1844 RYSMIEADDYSITDA
+1844 RYSMIEADDYSISDA
-1859 GSFSSDKMSVIS
+1859 GSFSSDKMSVFS

-1941 TGNLGMSAGLNY
+1941 TGNLGMSAGMNY

>member
-34 TSFLAAAQANAANAL
+34 TSFLAAAQANAAPSELKVDNW
-49 DAAGWED
+49 DS
-56 ALKASDTLVI
+56 ALKASETLVI
-66 NGETSTDPAKGEYT
+66 NGETSTDPAKGEY
-80 SLNIT
+80 SKLNIT

-90 PLTLSD
+90 TLTLSD

-101 LVGNKVTGA
+101 LVGDKVTGA
-110 KLSATGQDKTL
+110 KLSATGKGKTL

-133 ENGLTIEATASG
+133 KNGLTLESSASG
-145 SNANVDLGTVNIKK
+145 AKLNVDLGSVNIKK
-159 GTVTLKA
+159 GNVTVNT
-166 SDAKAT
+166 SDADAT

-192 VVLSGTGTNVL
+192 VTLSGDGTNVL

-212 KGNGKIE
+212 KGNGKVE
-219 TQDSGNSIQGSS
+219 TKGTKDNTIQGSS
-231 LVAEKGSKFTFGG
+231 LVAEKGSKFSFAGVTN
-244 TTDYKVQGSTFT
+244 YKVQSSTFT
-256 SSTIDVAAGGTLNV
+256 SSNIDVAAGGTLNV

-294 VNVGGTLNIKTG
+294 VNVGGVLNIKTG

-319 ASGKDDKI
+319 ATGQDDKI
-327 VIGDGQNTSKFD
+327 VIGDNDGNSKDD

-353 LDSKGTGNK
+353 LDTKGSGNK
-362 GSVDLKSG
+362 GSVHIQSG
-370 GVLYITDEVN
+370 GTLYITDEVN
-380 LKDLTFAST
+380 LKDLTFGTQVA
-389 TTDGAISQ
+389 DGTISQ
-397 GQNTGGALG
+397 GSADGGALG

-415 ANSANNV
+415 VTNGTNI
-422 AIKADKITFGV
+422 AIKADKLTIG
-433 KAEDKDK
+433 KNEEDKNNNK
-440 AQATDFETGVGHLE
+440 AYDFATGVASLE
-454 AKNVEI
+454 AKNVEF
-460 AGKSH
+460 AGKSV
-465 TLQDTLILRN
+465 TLNETVKLRN
-475 VAVADDKATAGEGK
+475 VAVADDKVTAGEGK
-489 ISGNL
+489 ASGNL
-494 ILGKSAA
+494 IIGKS
-501 NAGNLEVDGGKFN
+501 NATGGLEVDGGKFN

-520 TLTSGSIVVKNTDSG
+520 TLVSGSITVKNTDAD

-545 KDTKIIVTGS
+545 KDTKIIVTGTTS
-555 TATAFTAKATG
+555 TAFEAKAEG
-566 KSSVLDISKAKLEA
+566 KNAVLDISKAKLEA
-580 SGSDSHQTVFSAEDE
+580 SGSGTNQTIFSAATE

-607 VAEAKTNPLQSVQ
+607 VAEATTNPLQSVQ

-633 AVTLEIVTGKNN
+633 AVTLNLSSTKTGPIV
-645 PISVADIAASGT
+645 VADLTDQAS
-657 GTTIGGT
+657 GGT
-664 LEANSGLTINYSDST
+664 LEANSGLTINYSDSAAAA
-679 TPQGAHYTV
+679 GVHYAV
-688 GGTLVASTLTLSA
+688 SGTLVANNLTLSA
-701 KKNSADEDFKLGDGV
+701 KQGNTDVDFKLGDGV

-722 LAAPESAKDV
+722 LAAPDSAKDK
-732 FVVIKGS
+732 FVIVSGS
-739 DAADYKKSTL
+739 NTAAHQQSQL

-767 GSATNIKVADNGIVT
+767 GSATNIEVQTNGIVG
-782 VESGE
+782 VQSGE
-787 WNGKKVNVTNT
+787 WNGKKLKVTDG
-798 AANSFT
+798 SFT
-804 IGYKSGDKTANAAF
+804 IGYKDTTGDKTANAAF
-818 NGTSL
+818 NGTDL
-823 EVASA
+823 TVAKQ
-828 NAFVINRGSSA
+828 NGLTINRGSSA
-839 KFETVSGGAAGA
+839 KFETVSGGATGA
-851 IKVDGSLTITG
+851 IQVSGSLTITG
-862 KEGVDFINSG
+862 KEKTNPITAASTQ
-872 NSATGTIEMGAN
+872 TGIVAMGAN
-884 SEVTLGEHA
+884 SEVTLGTEA
-893 VKKGITK
+893 VKNAITK
-900 VDGDTVT
+900 VSGDTVD
-907 FDSSFEADQF
+907 FSSSFAADLF
-917 KMGKNATFTLNLGAL
+917 TMGKNATFNLDLGAL
-932 AEKEKTITISATG
+932 ATDKEKTITISATG
-945 LNKLKDQL
+945 LDKLKGQL
-953 FAGYNSGTN
+953 FSGFTTGQN
-962 TQIDGF
+962 KQLDGF
-968 LHIGKADIAGLT
+968 LNIGKADISGLS
-980 ISDDKVAWN
+980 ISGDKVAWTD
-989 NYKNFQDTVSSVT
+989 YKNFQDTVSSVT

-1012 GVTGSEF
+1012 DVEGTSF
-1019 KGSVGAVSLDSNA
+1019 KGSVGAVALKTGTNT
-1032 SNLTVTGN
+1032 LTVDGN

-1053 VSKGTAA
+1053 VSSGNAA
-1060 GDVTLD
+1060 GAITI
-1066 SGNYLT
+1066 SGENVLT

-1080 TITIKNGTDK
+1080 AITLKNGNATD
-1090 DNKTTL
+1090 KTTL
-1096 VISSK
+1096 VVTSK
-1101 DDAPVT
+1101 DGAPLT
-1107 ELAGIAGQNG
+1107 ELGAISGDTTGG
-1117 SSPAAADNA
+1117 SASNNS
-1126 VQILGKTKVTGEIKD
+1126 VQIVGKTKVTGTISNIE
-1141 IVDLEIG
+1141 DLEIG
-1148 SELEVTA
+1148 SELEVTN
-1155 NVTVKNLKSLASK
+1155 NVTVTNLKSLASK

-1234 GTTKVTDTLTVAD
+1234 GTTKVTDTLTVED

-1262 HITLAA
+1262 HITLT
-1268 KNQGATQLI
+1268 KKTGTGNDNTQLI
-1277 VGQDSKTVKNAN
+1277 VGQDSQTVKKNG
-1289 NIDVA
+1289 IDIA
-1294 IGSSTGYLVAKTVK
+1294 IGSSTGYLVANTVK

-1333 DATFDT
+1333 DATLDT
-1339 EKSKNAGTVD
+1339 TKGSAGTVD

-1358 ILAVGVK
+1358 ILAVGV
-1365 KEDKT
+1365 EQSDKT

-1375 ELFADYLD
+1375 DLFADYLD
-1383 PKTGSL
+1383 PRTGSL
-1389 SSEGYGSIMYIA
+1389 ISEGYGSIMYVA
-1401 KNVTVDSTNG
+1401 KNVTVDGNN
-1411 KGKLI
+1411 GKLI

-1429 MATGGGGNTDYRNA
+1429 LGNTGGDQAYKDA
-1443 INNNDAYIGEGAA
+1443 IAKDAYIGEGAA

-1469 DTSKAQNAAIKF
+1469 EATKAQNAAIKF
-1481 NKTGASVYAEKNSS
+1481 NKNGATVYAEKNST

-1521 VTIKGNDLKATTLSG
+1521 VTIDGNNLKATTLSG
-1536 VYEFIMEKDKDTD
+1536 VYEFIMKKGQPTD
-1549 ANGFQLTVNN
+1549 ANGFQLNVNN

-1564 SYHDASHPARNT
+1564 SYHDASHPARST

-1591 HGDFVAGVTFDEAK
+1591 HGDFVAGVTFDEHT
-1605 SEYKNTDG
+1605 SEYKKGN
-1613 TVLTGDD
+1613 TVLTGAE

-1731 TGVAFGGDFEFTPQI
+1731 TGVAFGGDFEFTPQL

-1810 TIKADSNAT
+1810 TIKADSTAT

-1879 QAYASENWIVTP
+1879 QAYASDNWIVTP

>member
-101 LVGNKVTGA
+101 LVGDKVTGA
-110 KLSATGQDKTL
+110 KISATGQGKTL

-133 ENGLTIEATASG
+133 KNGLTLESSASG
-145 SNANVDLGTVNIKK
+145 ANLNVDLGSVNIKK
-159 GTVTLKA
+159 GNVTLTTGHA
-166 SDAKAT
+166 DAIT
-172 VNLAAN
+172 NLAAN

-192 VVLSGTGTNVL
+192 VTLSGTGTNVL

-212 KGNGKIE
+212 KGNGKVE
-219 TQDSGNSIQGSS
+219 TKGTKDNTIQGSS
-231 LVAEKGSKFTFGG
+231 LVAEKGSTFTFGG
-244 TTDYKVQGSTFT
+244 KTNYKVQSSTFT
-256 SSTIDVAAGGTLNV
+256 SSNITVEANGELNV
-270 DLAEIGTGKPGQMTI
+270 DLAEIGTGKPGQLTI

-294 VNVGGTLNIKTG
+294 VNVGGALKIKTG

-319 ASGKDDKI
+319 ASGTNDKI
-327 VIGDGQNTSKFD
+327 VVGDGQQASKFD
-339 KAVFKIGKDTLLGY
+339 KAVFKINKDTLLGY
-353 LDSKGTGNK
+353 LDSNGTGNK
-362 GSVDLKSG
+362 GSVDLQSG

-380 LKDLTFAST
+380 LKDLTFATST
-389 TTDGAISQ
+389 NDGAISQ
-397 GQNTGGALG
+397 ANASGGALG
-406 GSNIVITEA
+406 GSNIVITEK
-415 ANSANNV
+415 ANSASTV

-454 AKNVEI
+454 AKNLEV

-465 TLQDTLILRN
+465 TLQETLVLRN

-494 ILGKSAA
+494 ILGKD
-501 NAGNLEVDGGKFN
+501 GTKEGGLEVDGGKFN

-520 TLTSGSIVVKNTDSG
+520 TLVSGSITVKNTDAD

-545 KDTKIIVTGS
+545 KDTKILVTGTTS
-555 TATAFTAKATG
+555 TAFEAKAEG
-566 KSSVLDISKAKLEA
+566 KNAVLDISKAKLEG
-580 SGSDSHQTVFSAEDE
+580 SGSASNQTIFSAKNE

-607 VAEAKTNPLQSVQ
+607 VAEATTNPLQSVQ
-620 FKAGE
+620 FKADN
-625 KGTLAFSD
+625 KGT
-633 AVTLEIVTGKNN
+633 V
-645 PISVADIAASGT
+645 AASNELVLALTDTNKT
-657 GTTIGGT
+657 GGITIADYTDAQSGGI
-664 LEANSGLTINYSDST
+664 LEANSGLKLNYTHST
-679 TPQGAHYTV
+679 TTTGAHYAV
-688 GGTLVASTLTLSA
+688 SGTLVGSTLTLSA
-701 KKNSADEDFKLGDGV
+701 KEADQDVNFKLGDGV

-722 LAAPESAKDV
+722 LAAPESAKDK
-732 FVVIKGS
+732 FVVISGS
-739 DAADYKKSTL
+739 AATGDHTKSQL

-767 GSATNIKVADNGIVT
+767 GSATNIKVANNGIVT
-782 VESGE
+782 VQSGE
-787 WNGKKVNVTNT
+787 WNGKKVDVTNGD
-798 AANSFT
+798 AGSFT

-818 NGTSL
+818 NGTEL
-823 EVASA
+823 TVANSGT
-828 NAFVINRGSSA
+828 FVINRGSSA
-839 KFETVSGGAAGA
+839 KFETVSGGKAGA
-851 IKVDGSLTITG
+851 INVSGSLTITG
-862 KEGVDFINSG
+862 KDKNTLAITA
-872 NSATGTIEMGAN
+872 ATSTTGIVTMGAN
-884 SEVTLGEHA
+884 SEVTLGTEA
-893 VKKGITK
+893 VKNAITK
-900 VDGDTVT
+900 VSGDTVE
-907 FDSSFEADQF
+907 FSSSFAADLF
-917 KMGKNATFTLNLGAL
+917 TMGKNATFNLDLGAL
-932 AEKEKTITISATG
+932 ATDKDKTITISATG
-945 LNKLKDQL
+945 LDKLKGQL
-953 FAGYNSGTN
+953 FSGFTTGQN
-962 TQIDGF
+962 KQLDGF
-968 LHIGKADIAGLT
+968 LNIGKADISGLN
-980 ISDDKVAWN
+980 ISGDKVSWTD
-989 NYKNFQDTVSSVT
+989 YKNFQDTISSVT

-1012 GVTGSEF
+1012 GVSGSEF

-1040 TILANASGNSGFF
+1040 TILANASGNNGFF
-1053 VSKGTAA
+1053 VSKSDAA
-1060 GDVTLD
+1060 ANVSLE
-1066 SGNYLT
+1066 SGNFLT

-1080 TITIKNGTDK
+1080 TISLKNGTDK

-1101 DDAPVT
+1101 DGAPVT

-1117 SSPAAADNA
+1117 SSPAADHNA
-1126 VQILGKTKVTGEIKD
+1126 VQIVGKTKVNGEIKD
-1141 IVDLEIG
+1141 IIDLEIG

-1168 GVALKMEGKDL
+1168 GVALKMEGKVL
-1179 TVSGE
+1179 TVSKE

-1189 DITAKNATFSKTGAN
+1189 DITAETATFQQATAKP
-1204 TTEGD
+1204 TEGD

-1216 NNTIEKLSF
+1216 NNTIGTLDIK
-1225 SGHGMINNG
+1225 GHGLINNG
-1234 GTTKVTDTLTVAD
+1234 GTTKVTKKLTVA
-1247 KKSVTVAQGATLDAK
+1247 SGNSITVAQSATLDAK
-1262 HITLAA
+1262 HIDLTA
-1268 KNQGATQLI
+1268 KGTATTNTQLI
-1277 VGQDSKTVKNAN
+1277 VGQDSRTAKKNG
-1289 NIDVA
+1289 IDIA
-1294 IGSSTGYLVAKTVK
+1294 IGSSTGYLVANTVK

-1333 DATFDT
+1333 AANTDLT
-1339 EKSKNAGTVD
+1339 KNAGTVD

-1358 ILAVGVK
+1358 ILAVGVEK
-1365 KEDKT
+1365 SDKT

-1375 ELFADYLD
+1375 DLFADYLD
-1383 PKTGSL
+1383 PRTGSL
-1389 SSEGYGSIMYIA
+1389 SSEGYGSIMYVA
-1401 KNVTVDSTNG
+1401 KNVTVDGTN
-1411 KGKLI
+1411 GKLI

-1429 MATGGGGNTDYRNA
+1429 MDANKGDQAYKDA
-1443 INNNDAYIGEGAA
+1443 INNDAYIGEGAA

-1495 VLLTGDFSSMDSIK
+1495 VLLTGDFSSMDNIK
-1509 LFADNDAGASGG
+1509 LFADTDTNAG
-1521 VTIKGNDLKATTLSG
+1521 VMINGNDLKATTLSG
-1536 VYEFIMEKDKDTD
+1536 VYEFIMEKGKQTD
-1549 ANGFQLTVNN
+1549 ANGFQLNVNN

-1591 HGDFVAGVTFDEAK
+1591 HGDFVAGVTFDAQA
-1605 SEYKNTDG
+1605 SQYKNADG
-1613 TVLTGDD
+1613 TVLTGAE

-1731 TGVAFGGDFEFTPQI
+1731 TGVAFGGDFEFTPQL

-1810 TIKADSNAT
+1810 TIKADSSAT

-1879 QAYASENWIVTP
+1879 QAYASDNWIVTP

>member
-34 TSFLAAAQANAANAL
+34 TSFLAAAQANAAPT
-49 DAAGWED
+49 E
-56 ALKASDTLVI
+56 LKVDNWDKAREASETLVI
-66 NGETSTDPAKGEYT
+66 NGETSTDPAKGEYSKLT
-80 SLNIT
+80 IT
-85 SAEDK
+85 SADDK
-90 PLTLSD
+90 TLTLSD

-101 LVGNKVTGA
+101 LVGNKVSDA
-110 KLSATGQDKTL
+110 KISATGKDKTL

-133 ENGLTIEATASG
+133 KNGLTLESSASG
-145 SNANVDLGTVNIKK
+145 AKLNVDLGSVNIKK
-159 GTVTLKA
+159 GNVTLNA
-166 SDAKAT
+166 SDADAT

-192 VVLSGTGTNVL
+192 VTLSGTGKNVL

-212 KGNGKIE
+212 KGNGKVE
-219 TQDSGNSIQGSS
+219 TKGTKDNTIQGSS
-231 LVAEKGSKFTFGG
+231 LVAEKGSKFSFAGVTN
-244 TTDYKVQGSTFT
+244 YKVQSSTFT
-256 SSTIDVAAGGTLNV
+256 SSTIDVEAGGTLNV
-270 DLAEIGTGKPGQMTI
+270 ELEEIGTGKPGQMTI

-294 VNVGGTLNIKTG
+294 VNVGGALNVKTG
-306 VVNIDKHVELKSN
+306 VVTIDKHVELKSSA
-319 ASGKDDKI
+319 ASGTDDKI
-327 VIGDGQNTSKFD
+327 VIGDGQQASKFD

-353 LDSKGTGNK
+353 LDKNGTGNK
-362 GSVDLKSG
+362 GSVHIQSG
-370 GVLYITDEVN
+370 GTLYITDEVN
-380 LKDLTFAST
+380 LKDLTFGSQVA
-389 TTDGAISQ
+389 DGTISQ
-397 GQNTGGALG
+397 ANAAGGALG
-406 GSNIVITEA
+406 GSNIVITQA
-415 ANSANNV
+415 ATSAKTV

-433 KAEDKDK
+433 KPEDKNK
-440 AQATDFETGVGHLE
+440 PHEATDFETGVGHLE

-494 ILGKSAA
+494 ILGK
-501 NAGNLEVDGGKFN
+501 NGTKEGNLEVDGGKFN

-520 TLTSGSIVVKNTDSG
+520 TLVSGTITVKNSLSG
-535 KGAVSNLTFD
+535 KGAVSSLTFD
-545 KDTKIIVTGS
+545 KDTKILVTGT
-555 TATAFTAKATG
+555 TAAAFTAKATG
-566 KSSVLDISKAKLEA
+566 KGSVLDISKAKLEG
-580 SGSDSHQTVFSAEDE
+580 SGSASNQTVFSAENE
-595 GRLVISNEQVKA
+595 GRLVISNDQVKA

-633 AVTLEIVTGKNN
+633 AVTLELGGTKTN
-645 PISVADIAASGT
+645 PIKVADIAATGT

-664 LEANSGLTINYSDST
+664 LEANSGLTINYTGDAGT
-679 TPQGAHYTV
+679 NAHYAV
-688 GGTLVASTLTLSA
+688 SGTLVASTLTLNA
-701 KKNSADEDFKLGDGV
+701 KKDKTDVDFKLGDGV

-732 FVVIKGS
+732 FVVVSGS
-739 DAADYKKSTL
+739 GADDHTKSKL

-762 VTSKG
+762 VTAKG
-767 GSATNIKVADNGIVT
+767 GSATNIEVQQNAVVG
-782 VESGE
+782 VESGD
-787 WNGKKVNVTNT
+787 WKGKKLKVTDG
-798 AANSFT
+798 SVT
-804 IGYKSGDKTANAAF
+804 IGYADTTNDKYAPAVFSGSDLT
-818 NGTSL
+818 
-823 EVASA
+823 VAKQDGLT
-828 NAFVINRGSSA
+828 INRGSSA
-839 KFETVSGGAAGA
+839 TFETVSGGAASA
-851 IKVDGSLTITG
+851 IKVNGSLTITG
-862 KEGVDFINSG
+862 KEKTNPISG
-872 NSATGTIEMGAN
+872 NNQTGVVVMGAN
-884 SEVTLGEHA
+884 SAVTLGTEA
-893 VKKGITK
+893 VKNAITK
-900 VDGDTVT
+900 VSGDTVEFNT
-907 FDSSFEADQF
+907 NLSGEIFT
-917 KMGKNATFTLNLGAL
+917 MGKNATFNLDLGAL
-932 AEKEKTITISATG
+932 ATDKEKTITISATG
-945 LNKLKDQL
+945 LNKLKDKL
-953 FAGYNSGTN
+953 FKGYESGTKP
-962 TQIDGF
+962 QLDGF
-968 LHIGKADIAGLT
+968 LNIGKADISGLN
-980 ISDDKVAWN
+980 INGDKVAWN
-989 NYKNFQDTVSSVT
+989 DYKNFQDTISSVT

-1012 GVTGSEF
+1012 GVSGNEF

-1107 ELAGIAGQNG
+1107 ELAGIAGQTG

-1148 SELEVTA
+1148 SELEVTN

-1168 GVALKMEGKDL
+1168 GVALKMEGKVL
-1179 TVSGE
+1179 TVSEE

-1189 DITAKNATFSKTGAN
+1189 DITAKTATFSKTGAKPE
-1204 TTEGD
+1204 EGD

-1216 NNTIEKLSF
+1216 NNTIGTLNIA
-1225 SGHGMINNG
+1225 GHGMINNA
-1234 GTTKVTDTLTVAD
+1234 GTTKVTEKLTVD
-1247 KKSVTVAQGATLDAK
+1247 SGNSITVAQSATLDAK
-1262 HITLAA
+1262 HIDLTAKGAA
-1268 KNQGATQLI
+1268 NTNTQLI
-1277 VGQDSKTVKNAN
+1277 VGQDSKTVKKDK
-1289 NIDVA
+1289 IDIA
-1294 IGSSTGYLVAKTVK
+1294 IGSSTGYLVANTVK

-1339 EKSKNAGTVD
+1339 AKGSAGTVD

-1358 ILAVGVK
+1358 ILAVGVEK
-1365 KEDKT
+1365 SDKT

-1375 ELFADYLD
+1375 DLFADYLD
-1383 PKTGSL
+1383 PRTGSL
-1389 SSEGYGSIMYIA
+1389 ISEGYGSIMYVA
-1401 KNVTVDSTNG
+1401 KNVTVDGTN
-1411 KGKLI
+1411 GKLI
-1416 IDPKRGLEKYNKD
+1416 IDPKRGLEKYKKD
-1429 MATGGGGNTDYRNA
+1429 MDTGAGGNTDYQNA
-1443 INNNDAYIGEGAA
+1443 INNNAAYIGEGSA
-1456 LAVSADAAVNSFD
+1456 LAVSADAAVNSFE
-1469 DTSKAQNAAIKF
+1469 TNGAQNAAIKF
-1481 NKTGASVYAEKNSS
+1481 NKNGATVYAEKNST

-1521 VTIKGNDLKATTLSG
+1521 VTINGNDLKATTLSG
-1536 VYEFIMEKDKDTD
+1536 VYEFIMKKDKDTD
-1549 ANGFQLTVNN
+1549 ANGFQLNVNK

-1591 HGDFVAGVTFDEAK
+1591 HGDFVAGVTFDEAT
-1605 SEYKNTDG
+1605 SQYKKGN
-1613 TVLTGDD
+1613 TVLTGAE

-1731 TGVAFGGDFEFTPQI
+1731 TGVAFGGDFEFTPQL

-1810 TIKADSNAT
+1810 TIKADSSAT

-1844 RYSMIEADDYSITDA
+1844 RYSMIEADDYSISDA
-1859 GSFSSDKMSVIS
+1859 GSFSSDKMSVFS

-1879 QAYASENWIVTP
+1879 QAYASDNWIVTP

-1917 LTTDTDTEVMDNFSY
+1917 LTTDTDTEIMDNFSY
-1932 GLTLGINGE
+1932 GLTLGINAE
-1941 TGNLGMSAGLNY
+1941 TGNLGMSAGMNY